1 MAGIVIGAIVG
12 SVVSEAAG
20 AVVADAVLGM
30 VIDSGIT
37 AAAADVLGASLA
49 TASFIGGATGL
60 VAGGVANLAVHS
72 LLGTNSPSSAQ
83 SALSSAQAQG
93 ILINSQS
100 NVDPIPVIYG
110 RRRVGGTRVFIEVSG
125 QIGGYGNEYLHLVL
139 VLAEGPV
146 TSIDNVYLDEVL
158 STDAKFAGL
167 LTITKHLG
175 TLGEG
180 ADAALTADVP
190 KWTSDC
196 KLSNCAYLYVKLKY
210 DRNAFS
216 GLPTITADVRG
227 RTLYDP
233 RIASGEVPVEQT
245 RYSNNP
251 ALVLRD
257 YLSNSLYGRGI
268 ASSAIDD
275 ASIAAAANAC
285 DVRITAPSFS
295 DIFTVSTATNTSRL
309 ALTFAQPIPID
320 TGDGVKV
327 SSTATLPSP
336 LLAGTTYYAIKA
348 TDTSY
353 QLATSVVNAFTGTAI
368 DLTNMTSTGSGQHT
382 LAQVNYAAYA
392 CDGTI
397 DTNQTAYDNV
407 RALLTACRGMLVFS
421 GGKYRLVLDVATTAT
436 IASSFGFTESN
447 ITGSWVISQAGK
459 RAKYNRVTAGFYNP
473 AKKWQPDLA
482 MLESTALR
490 ATDNGLILEAK
501 IDLPFTANT
510 YRAQNI
516 GQLTLNQSRYG
527 LVVKF
532 SAFQEGL
539 RCEVGDVVPITHST
553 PGWNAKLF
561 RIMQIEIKDN
571 DEVYVVAREY
581 SASVYTQAVLS
592 PAAVIAQSNLPD
604 PFSVPAV
611 AGLTLTSGT
620 SELLR
625 LADGSVISR
634 IRVGWTAPTEVYSQ
648 KGQVEVQTQA
658 TTDLGWSPVDI
669 VAAELGTAW
678 ISPVQDSASYNV
690 RIRAINSIGVRG
702 AWSQGAVQ
710 VVGKTAPPSD
720 VPWLR
725 LDGKRLTWGPVTD
738 IDLAGYRVRWQP
750 GGSRSWSDALE
761 LHTGLLAVSPWD
773 LVTIP
778 YGAGQILIKAVDTTG
793 NESLNVT
800 AIACNLGDAPVENVF
815 ANYPLNSTPVLAID
829 TSRMWG
835 NDAAQ
840 LWTNSTAVFLLPQYQ
855 AIFWMGSVT
864 FTDSGNLTIA
874 ASVSGYA
881 WKLTWKKNSDV
892 AYVPF
897 PGRAWAD
904 AGTTYQFRI
913 DVDQSNQQGQIGTV
927 VAQID
932 VPDKTI
938 RLPDVVIASGGS
950 RLSIGTGWRNVVI
963 VSLTL
968 HSDGGSAITARV
980 VDKSTSGPLIQCFNA
995 SGAATA
1001 GTVDAYV
1008 QGY

>member
-12 SVVSEAAG
+12 SVVSEAVG

-30 VIDSGIT
+30 VIESGIT

-60 VAGGVANLAVHS
+60 VAGGVANLAVQS
-72 LLGTNSPSSAQ
+72 LIGSNSPSSAQ

-125 QIGGYGNEYLHLVL
+125 SSNEYLHLVL
-139 VLAEGPV
+139 VLSEGPV
-146 TSIDNVYLDEVL
+146 TAIDNVYLDDVL
-158 STDAKFAGL
+158 STDAKFSGL
-167 LTITKHLG
+167 LTVTKHLG
-175 TLGEG
+175 TPGEA

-190 KWTSDC
+190 KWTSAC

-233 RIASGEVPVEQT
+233 RDGQT

-257 YLSNSLYGRGI
+257 YLSNAIYGRGI

-275 ASIAAAANAC
+275 TSIAAAANAC
-285 DVRITAPSFS
+285 DIRITAPSFS
-295 DIFTVSTATNTSRL
+295 DIFTVSTTTE

-327 SSTATLPSP
+327 SSTATVPSP
-336 LLAGTTYYAIKA
+336 LVAGTTYYAIKV

-353 QLATSVVNAFTGTAI
+353 QLATTMANAFAGTAI
-368 DLTNMTSTGSGQHT
+368 DLTSAGSGQHT

-421 GGKYRLVLDVATTAT
+421 GGKYRLVLDVATTA
-436 IASSFGFTESN
+436 SSFGFTESN

-482 MLESTALR
+482 MVESTALR

-501 IDLPFTANT
+501 IDLPFTANS

-553 PGWNAKLF
+553 PGWSAKLF

-611 AGLTLTSGT
+611 SGLTLASGT
-620 SELLR
+620 TELLR
-625 LADGSVISR
+625 LSDGSVISR
-634 IRVGWTAPTEVYSQ
+634 IRVGWTAPTEVYAQ

-669 VAAELGTAW
+669 VAAELGVAW
-678 ISPVQDSASYNV
+678 VSPVQDGASYNV

-702 AWSQGAVQ
+702 AWSQGTVQ

-725 LDGKRLTWGPVTD
+725 LDGERLTWGPVTD

-761 LHTGLLAVSPWD
+761 LHTGLLSVSPWD

-815 ANYPLNSTPVLAID
+815 ASYTLNTTPVVAPD
-829 TSRMWG
+829 SSRMWS
-835 NDAAQ
+835 NDSAQ
-840 LWTNSTAVFLLPQYQ
+840 LWTNTTAVFLVPQYQ
-855 AIFWMGSVT
+855 AIFWTGSVT
-864 FTDSGNLTIA
+864 FTESGSLTIA
-874 ASVSGYA
+874 ATVSGYA
-881 WKLTWKKNSDV
+881 WKITWKKSSDV

-913 DVDQSNQQGQIGTV
+913 DVDQSNLQGLIGSV

-938 RLPDVVIASGGS
+938 RLPDVQIATSGS

-968 HSDGGSAITARV
+968 HSDGGSATTARV

>member
-12 SVVSEAAG
+12 SVMSEAVG

-30 VIDSGIT
+30 VIESGIT

-60 VAGGVANLAVHS
+60 VAGGVANLAVQS
-72 LLGTNSPSSAQ
+72 LIGSNSPSSAQ

-125 QIGGYGNEYLHLVL
+125 SSNEYLHLVL
-139 VLAEGPV
+139 VLSEGAV
-146 TSIDNVYLDEVL
+146 TAIDNVYLDDVL
-158 STDAKFAGL
+158 STDAKFTGL
-167 LTITKHLG
+167 LTVTKHLG
-175 TLGEG
+175 TPGEA

-227 RTLYDP
+227 RSLYDP
-233 RIASGEVPVEQT
+233 RDGQT

-257 YLSNSLYGRGI
+257 YLSNAIYGRGI

-275 ASIAAAANAC
+275 TSISAAANAC

-295 DIFTVSTATNTSRL
+295 DIFTVSTATE
-309 ALTFAQPIPID
+309 ALTFSQPIPID

-327 SSTATLPSP
+327 SSTAALPSP
-336 LLAGTTYYAIKA
+336 LVAGTTYYAIKA

-353 QLATSVVNAFTGTAI
+353 QLATTLANAFAGAAI
-368 DLTNMTSTGSGQHT
+368 DLTSAGAGQHT
-382 LAQVNYAAYA
+382 LAQLNYAAYA

-421 GGKYRLVLDVATTAT
+421 GGKYRLVLDVATTA
-436 IASSFGFTESN
+436 SGFGFTESN

-482 MLESTALR
+482 MVESTALR

-501 IDLPFTANT
+501 IDLPFTANS

-553 PGWNAKLF
+553 PGWSAKLF

-611 AGLTLTSGT
+611 SGLTLTSGT

-634 IRVGWTAPTEVYSQ
+634 IRVGWTAPTEVYAQ

-669 VAAELGTAW
+669 VAAELGVAW
-678 ISPVQDSASYNV
+678 VSPVQDGASYNV

-702 AWSQGAVQ
+702 AWSQGTVQ

-725 LDGKRLTWGPVTD
+725 LDGERLTWGPVTD

-815 ANYPLNSTPVLAID
+815 ASYTLNTTPVVAPD
-829 TSRMWG
+829 SSRMWS
-835 NDAAQ
+835 NDTAQ
-840 LWTNSTAVFLLPQYQ
+840 LWTNTTAVVLVPQYQ
-855 AIFWMGSVT
+855 AIFWTGSVT
-864 FTDSGNLTIA
+864 FTESGSLTIA
-874 ASVSGYA
+874 ATVSGYA
-881 WKLTWKKNSDV
+881 WKITWKKSSDL
-892 AYVPF
+892 AYVPY

-913 DVDQSNQQGQIGTV
+913 DVDQSNLQGLIGSV

-938 RLPDVVIASGGS
+938 RLPDVLIATGGS

-968 HSDGGSAITARV
+968 HSDGGSATTARV

>member
-12 SVVSEAAG
+12 SVVSEAVG
-20 AVVADAVLGM
+20 IVVADAVLGM
-30 VIDSGIT
+30 VIESGIT
-37 AAAADVLGASLA
+37 AVAADVLGASLA

-60 VAGGVANLAVHS
+60 VAGGVANLAVQS
-72 LLGTNSPSSAQ
+72 LIGSNSPSSAQ

-125 QIGGYGNEYLHLVL
+125 SSNEYLHLVL
-139 VLAEGPV
+139 VLSEGPV
-146 TSIDNVYLDEVL
+146 TAIDNVYLDDVL
-158 STDAKFAGL
+158 STDAKFTGL
-167 LTITKHLG
+167 LTVTKHLG
-175 TLGEG
+175 TPGEA

-190 KWTSDC
+190 KWTSAC

-227 RTLYDP
+227 RTLFDP
-233 RIASGEVPVEQT
+233 RDGQT

-257 YLSNSLYGRGI
+257 YLSNTIYGRGI

-275 ASIAAAANAC
+275 TSISAAANAC

-295 DIFTVSTATNTSRL
+295 DIFTVSTTTE
-309 ALTFAQPIPID
+309 ALTFSQPIPID

-327 SSTATLPSP
+327 SSTATVPSP
-336 LLAGTTYYAIKA
+336 LVAGTTYYAIKA

-353 QLATSVVNAFTGTAI
+353 QLATTMANAVAGTAI
-368 DLTNMTSTGSGQHT
+368 DLTSAGSGQHT

-421 GGKYRLVLDVATTAT
+421 GGKYRLVLDVATTA
-436 IASSFGFTESN
+436 SSFGFTESN

-482 MLESTALR
+482 MVESTALR

-501 IDLPFTANT
+501 IDLPFTANS

-539 RCEVGDVVPITHST
+539 RCEVGDVVPITHTT
-553 PGWNAKLF
+553 PGWSAKLF

-581 SASVYTQAVLS
+581 SASIYTQAVLS

-611 AGLTLTSGT
+611 LGLTLASGT

-634 IRVGWTAPTEVYSQ
+634 IRVGWTAPTEVYAQ

-669 VAAELGTAW
+669 VAAELGVAW
-678 ISPVQDSASYNV
+678 VSPVQDGASYNV

-702 AWSQGAVQ
+702 AWSQGTVQ

-725 LDGKRLTWGPVTD
+725 LDGERLTWGPVSD

-778 YGAGQILIKAVDTTG
+778 YGAGQILIKAFDTTG
-793 NESLNVT
+793 NESLNVR
-800 AIACNLGDAPVENVF
+800 ALACNLGDAPVENVF
-815 ANYPLNSTPVLAID
+815 ASYPLNTTPVVAPD
-829 TSRMWG
+829 SSRMWS
-835 NDAAQ
+835 NDSAQ
-840 LWTNSTAVFLLPQYQ
+840 LWTNTTAVFLVPQYQ
-855 AIFWMGSVT
+855 AIFWTGSVT
-864 FTDSGNLTIA
+864 FTESGSLTIA
-874 ASVSGYA
+874 ATVSGYA
-881 WKLTWKKNSDV
+881 WKITWKKSSDV

-913 DVDQSNQQGQIGTV
+913 DVDQSNLQGLIGSV

-968 HSDGGSAITARV
+968 HSDGGTATTARV

-1001 GTVDAYV
+1001 GTVDAFV

>member
-12 SVVSEAAG
+12 SVVSEAVG

-30 VIDSGIT
+30 VIESGIT

-60 VAGGVANLAVHS
+60 VAGGVANLAVQS
-72 LLGTNSPSSAQ
+72 LIGSNSPSSAQ

-125 QIGGYGNEYLHLVL
+125 SSNEYLHLVL
-139 VLAEGPV
+139 VLSEGPV
-146 TSIDNVYLDEVL
+146 TAIDNVYLDDVL
-158 STDAKFAGL
+158 STDAKFSGL
-167 LTITKHLG
+167 LTVTKHLG
-175 TLGEG
+175 TPGEA

-190 KWTSDC
+190 KWTSAC

-233 RIASGEVPVEQT
+233 RDGQT

-257 YLSNSLYGRGI
+257 YLSNAIYGRGI

-275 ASIAAAANAC
+275 TSIAAAANAC
-285 DVRITAPSFS
+285 DIRITAPSFS
-295 DIFTVSTATNTSRL
+295 DIFTVSTTTE

-327 SSTATLPSP
+327 SSTATVPSP
-336 LLAGTTYYAIKA
+336 LVAGTTYYAIKV

-353 QLATSVVNAFTGTAI
+353 QLATTMANAFAGTAI
-368 DLTNMTSTGSGQHT
+368 DLTSAGSGQHT

-421 GGKYRLVLDVATTAT
+421 GGKYRLVLDVATTA
-436 IASSFGFTESN
+436 SSFGFTESN

-482 MLESTALR
+482 MVESTALR

-501 IDLPFTANT
+501 IDLPFTANS

-553 PGWNAKLF
+553 PGWSAKLF

-604 PFSVPAV
+604 PFSVPAMS
-611 AGLTLTSGT
+611 GLTLASGT

-634 IRVGWTAPTEVYSQ
+634 ICVGWTAPTEVYAQ
-648 KGQVEVQTQA
+648 KGQVEIQTQA

-669 VAAELGTAW
+669 VAAELGVAW
-678 ISPVQDSASYNV
+678 VSPVQDGASYNV

-702 AWSQGAVQ
+702 AWSQGTVQ

-725 LDGKRLTWGPVTD
+725 LDGERLTWGPVTD

-761 LHTGLLAVSPWD
+761 LHTGLLSVSPWD

-815 ANYPLNSTPVLAID
+815 ASYTLNTTPVVAPD
-829 TSRMWG
+829 SSRMWS
-835 NDAAQ
+835 NDSAQ
-840 LWTNSTAVFLLPQYQ
+840 LWTNTTAVFLVPQYQ
-855 AIFWMGSVT
+855 AIFWTGSVT
-864 FTDSGNLTIA
+864 FTESGSLTIA
-874 ASVSGYA
+874 ATVSGYA
-881 WKLTWKKNSDV
+881 WKITWKKSSDV

-913 DVDQSNQQGQIGTV
+913 DVDQSNLQGLIGSV

-938 RLPDVVIASGGS
+938 RLPDVQIATGGS

-968 HSDGGSAITARV
+968 HSDGGSATTARV

>member
-12 SVVSEAAG
+12 SVVSEAVG

-30 VIDSGIT
+30 VIESGIT

-60 VAGGVANLAVHS
+60 VAGGVANLAVQS
-72 LLGTNSPSSAQ
+72 LIGSNSPSSAQ

-125 QIGGYGNEYLHLVL
+125 SSNEYLHLVL
-139 VLAEGPV
+139 VLSEGPV
-146 TSIDNVYLDEVL
+146 TAIDNVYLDDVL
-158 STDAKFAGL
+158 STDAKFTGL
-167 LTITKHLG
+167 LTVTKHLG
-175 TLGEG
+175 TPGEV

-190 KWTSDC
+190 KWTSAC

-227 RTLYDP
+227 RTLFDP
-233 RIASGEVPVEQT
+233 RDGQT

-257 YLSNSLYGRGI
+257 YLINTIYGRGI

-275 ASIAAAANAC
+275 TSIAAAANAC
-285 DVRITAPSFS
+285 DLRITAPSFS
-295 DIFTVSTATNTSRL
+295 DIFTVSTATE
-309 ALTFAQPIPID
+309 ALTFSQPISID

-327 SSTATLPSP
+327 SSTATVPSP
-336 LLAGTTYYAIKA
+336 LVAGTTYYAIKV

-353 QLATSVVNAFTGTAI
+353 QLATTLANAYAGVTI
-368 DLTNMTSTGSGQHT
+368 DLTSVGSGQHT

-421 GGKYRLVLDVATTAT
+421 GGKYRLVLDVATTA
-436 IASSFGFTESN
+436 SSFGFTESN

-482 MLESTALR
+482 MVESTALR

-501 IDLPFTANT
+501 IDLPFTANS

-553 PGWNAKLF
+553 PGWSAKLF
-561 RIMQIEIKDN
+561 RIVQIEIKDN

-604 PFSVPAV
+604 PFNVPAV
-611 AGLTLTSGT
+611 LGLTLASGT

-634 IRVGWTAPTEVYSQ
+634 IRVGWTAPTEVYAQ

-669 VAAELGTAW
+669 VAAELGVAW
-678 ISPVQDSASYNV
+678 VSPVQDGASYNV

-702 AWSQGAVQ
+702 AWSQGTVQ

-725 LDGKRLTWGPVTD
+725 LDGERLTWGPVTD

-815 ANYPLNSTPVLAID
+815 ASYTLNTTPVVAPD
-829 TSRMWG
+829 SSRMWS
-835 NDAAQ
+835 NDTAQ
-840 LWTNSTAVFLLPQYQ
+840 LWTNTTAVFLVPQYQ
-855 AIFWMGSVT
+855 AIFWTGSVT
-864 FTDSGNLTIA
+864 FTESGSLTIA
-874 ASVSGYA
+874 ATVSGYA
-881 WKLTWKKNSDV
+881 WKITWKKSSDV

-904 AGTTYQFRI
+904 AGMTYQFRI
-913 DVDQSNQQGQIGTV
+913 DVDQSNLQGLIGSV

-950 RLSIGTGWRNVVI
+950 RLLIGTGWRSVVI

-968 HSDGGSAITARV
+968 HSDGGSATTARV

>member
-12 SVVSEAAG
+12 SVVSEAVG
-20 AVVADAVLGM
+20 AVVADAVLGT
-30 VIDSGIT
+30 VIESGIT

-60 VAGGVANLAVHS
+60 VAGGVANLAVQS
-72 LLGTNSPSSAQ
+72 LIGSNSPSSAQ

-125 QIGGYGNEYLHLVL
+125 SSNEYLHLVL
-139 VLAEGPV
+139 VLSEGPV
-146 TSIDNVYLDEVL
+146 TAIDNVYLDDVL
-158 STDAKFAGL
+158 STDAKFTGL
-167 LTITKHLG
+167 LTVTKHLG
-175 TLGEG
+175 TPGEA

-233 RIASGEVPVEQT
+233 RDGQT

-257 YLSNSLYGRGI
+257 YLSNTIYGRGI
-268 ASSAIDD
+268 SSSAIDD
-275 ASIAAAANAC
+275 TSIAAAANAC
-285 DVRITAPSFS
+285 DVRIAAPNFS
-295 DIFTVSTATNTSRL
+295 DIFTINTTTE

-327 SSTATLPSP
+327 SSTATVPSP
-336 LLAGTTYYAIKA
+336 LVAGTTYYAIKV
-348 TDTSY
+348 TDTGY
-353 QLATSVVNAFTGTAI
+353 QLATTLANAFAGTAI
-368 DLTNMTSTGSGQHT
+368 DLTSVGSGQHT

-421 GGKYRLVLDVATTAT
+421 GGKYRLVLDVATTA
-436 IASSFGFTESN
+436 SGFGFTESN

-482 MLESTALR
+482 MVESTALR

-501 IDLPFTANT
+501 IDLPFTANS

-553 PGWNAKLF
+553 PGWSAKLF

-611 AGLTLTSGT
+611 SGLTLTSGT

-634 IRVGWTAPTEVYSQ
+634 IRVGWTAPTEVYAQ
-648 KGQVEVQTQA
+648 KGQVEVQSKA

-669 VAAELGTAW
+669 VAAELGVAW
-678 ISPVQDSASYNV
+678 VSPVQDSQSYNV

-702 AWSQGAVQ
+702 AWSQGTVQ

-725 LDGKRLTWGPVTD
+725 LDGERLTWGPVTD

-815 ANYPLNSTPVLAID
+815 ASYTLNTTPVVAPD
-829 TSRMWG
+829 SSRMWS
-835 NDAAQ
+835 NDTAQ
-840 LWTNSTAVFLLPQYQ
+840 LWTNTTAVFLVPQYQ
-855 AIFWMGSVT
+855 AIFWTGSVT
-864 FTDSGNLTIA
+864 FTESGSLTLA
-874 ASVSGYA
+874 ATVSGYA
-881 WKLTWKKNSDV
+881 WKITWKKSSDV

-913 DVDQSNQQGQIGTV
+913 DVDQSNLQGLIGSV

-938 RLPDVVIASGGS
+938 RLPDVVIAAGGT
-950 RLSIGTGWRNVVI
+950 RLAIGSGWRNVVI

-968 HSDGGSAITARV
+968 HSDGGSATTARV

>member
-12 SVVSEAAG
+12 SVVSEAVG
-20 AVVADAVLGM
+20 IVVADAVLGM
-30 VIDSGIT
+30 VIESGIT
-37 AAAADVLGASLA
+37 AVAADVLGASLA

-60 VAGGVANLAVHS
+60 VAGGVANLAVQS
-72 LLGTNSPSSAQ
+72 LIGSNSPSSAQ

-125 QIGGYGNEYLHLVL
+125 SSNEYLHLVL
-139 VLAEGPV
+139 VLSEGPV
-146 TSIDNVYLDEVL
+146 TAIDNVYLDDVL
-158 STDAKFAGL
+158 STDAKFTGL
-167 LTITKHLG
+167 LTVTKHLG
-175 TLGEG
+175 TPGEA

-190 KWTSDC
+190 KWTSAC

-233 RIASGEVPVEQT
+233 RDGQT

-251 ALVLRD
+251 ALVMRD
-257 YLSNSLYGRGI
+257 YLSNTIYGRGI

-275 ASIAAAANAC
+275 TSIAAAANAC
-285 DVRITAPSFS
+285 DIRITAPSFS
-295 DIFTVSTATNTSRL
+295 DIFTVSTTTE

-327 SSTATLPSP
+327 SSTATVPSP
-336 LLAGTTYYAIKA
+336 LVAGTTYYAIKV

-353 QLATSVVNAFTGTAI
+353 QLATTMANAVAGTAI
-368 DLTNMTSTGSGQHT
+368 DLTSAGSGQHT

-421 GGKYRLVLDVATTAT
+421 GGKYRLVLDVATTA
-436 IASSFGFTESN
+436 SSFGFTESN

-482 MLESTALR
+482 MVESTALR

-501 IDLPFTANT
+501 IDLPFTANS

-539 RCEVGDVVPITHST
+539 RCEVGDVVPITHTT
-553 PGWNAKLF
+553 PGWSAKLF

-592 PAAVIAQSNLPD
+592 PAVVIAQSNLPD

-611 AGLTLTSGT
+611 SGLTLASGT
-620 SELLR
+620 TELLR
-625 LADGSVISR
+625 LSDGSVISR
-634 IRVGWTAPTEVYSQ
+634 IRVGWTAPTEVYAQ

-669 VAAELGTAW
+669 VAAELGVAW
-678 ISPVQDSASYNV
+678 VSPVQDGASYNV

-702 AWSQGAVQ
+702 AWSQGTVQ

-725 LDGKRLTWGPVTD
+725 LDGERLTWGPVSD

-815 ANYPLNSTPVLAID
+815 ASYTLNTTPVVAPD
-829 TSRMWG
+829 SSRMWS
-835 NDAAQ
+835 NDSAQ
-840 LWTNSTAVFLLPQYQ
+840 LWTNTTTVFLVPQYQ
-855 AIFWMGSVT
+855 AIYWTGSVT
-864 FTDSGNLTIA
+864 FTESGSLTIA
-874 ASVSGYA
+874 ATVSGYA
-881 WKLTWKKNSDV
+881 WKITWKKSSDV

-913 DVDQSNQQGQIGTV
+913 DVDQSNLQGLIGSV

-938 RLPDVVIASGGS
+938 RLPDVVITSGGS

-968 HSDGGSAITARV
+968 HSDGGSATTARV

>member
-12 SVVSEAAG
+12 SVVSEAVG

-30 VIDSGIT
+30 VIESGIT

-60 VAGGVANLAVHS
+60 VAGGVANLAVQS
-72 LLGTNSPSSAQ
+72 LIGSNSPSSAQ

-125 QIGGYGNEYLHLVL
+125 SSNEYLHLVL
-139 VLAEGPV
+139 VLSEGPV
-146 TSIDNVYLDEVL
+146 TAIDNVYLDDVL
-158 STDAKFAGL
+158 STDAKFTGL
-167 LTITKHLG
+167 LTVTKHLG
-175 TLGEG
+175 TPGEA

-190 KWTSDC
+190 KWTSAC

-233 RIASGEVPVEQT
+233 RDGQT

-251 ALVLRD
+251 ALVIRD
-257 YLSNSLYGRGI
+257 YLSNAIYGRGI

-275 ASIAAAANAC
+275 TSIAAAANAC
-285 DVRITAPSFS
+285 DIRITAPIFS
-295 DIFTVSTATNTSRL
+295 DIFTVSTTTE

-327 SSTATLPSP
+327 SSTATVPSP
-336 LLAGTTYYAIKA
+336 LVAGTTYYAIKV

-353 QLATSVVNAFTGTAI
+353 QLATTMANAFAGTAI
-368 DLTNMTSTGSGQHT
+368 DLTSAGSGQHT

-421 GGKYRLVLDVATTAT
+421 GGKYRLVLDVATTA
-436 IASSFGFTESN
+436 SSFGFTESN

-482 MLESTALR
+482 MVESTALR

-501 IDLPFTANT
+501 IDLPFTANS

-553 PGWNAKLF
+553 PGWSAKLF

-611 AGLTLTSGT
+611 SGLTLASGT

-634 IRVGWTAPTEVYSQ
+634 IRVGWTAPTEVYAQ

-669 VAAELGTAW
+669 VAAELGVAW
-678 ISPVQDSASYNV
+678 VSPVQDGASYNV

-702 AWSQGAVQ
+702 AWSQGTVQ

-725 LDGKRLTWGPVTD
+725 LDGERLTWGPVSD

-815 ANYPLNSTPVLAID
+815 ASYTLNTTPVVAPD
-829 TSRMWG
+829 SSRMWS
-835 NDAAQ
+835 NDTAQ
-840 LWTNSTAVFLLPQYQ
+840 LWTNTTAVFLVPQYQ
-855 AIFWMGSVT
+855 AIFWTGSVT
-864 FTDSGNLTIA
+864 FTESGSLTIA
-874 ASVSGYA
+874 ATVSGYA
-881 WKLTWKKNSDV
+881 WKITWKKSSDV

-913 DVDQSNQQGQIGTV
+913 DVDQSNLQGLIGSV

-950 RLSIGTGWRNVVI
+950 RLSIGTGWRSVVI

-968 HSDGGSAITARV
+968 HSDGGSATTARV

>member
-12 SVVSEAAG
+12 SVVSEAVG

-30 VIDSGIT
+30 VIESGIT

-60 VAGGVANLAVHS
+60 VAGGVANLAVQS
-72 LLGTNSPSSAQ
+72 LIGSNSPSSAQ

-125 QIGGYGNEYLHLVL
+125 SSNEYLHLVL
-139 VLAEGPV
+139 VLSEGPV
-146 TSIDNVYLDEVL
+146 TAIDNVYLDDVL
-158 STDAKFAGL
+158 STDAKFSGL
-167 LTITKHLG
+167 LTVTKHLG
-175 TLGEG
+175 TPGEA

-190 KWTSDC
+190 KWTSAC

-233 RIASGEVPVEQT
+233 RDGQT

-257 YLSNSLYGRGI
+257 YLSNAIYGRGI

-275 ASIAAAANAC
+275 TSIAAAANAC
-285 DVRITAPSFS
+285 DIRITAPSFS
-295 DIFTVSTATNTSRL
+295 DIFTVSTTTE

-327 SSTATLPSP
+327 SSTATVPSP
-336 LLAGTTYYAIKA
+336 LVAGTTYYAIKV

-353 QLATSVVNAFTGTAI
+353 QLATTMANAFAGTAI
-368 DLTNMTSTGSGQHT
+368 DLTSAGSGQHT

-421 GGKYRLVLDVATTAT
+421 GGKYRLVLDVATTA
-436 IASSFGFTESN
+436 SSFGFTESN

-482 MLESTALR
+482 MVESTALR

-501 IDLPFTANT
+501 IDLPFTANS

-553 PGWNAKLF
+553 PGWSAKLF

-604 PFSVPAV
+604 PFSVPAMS
-611 AGLTLTSGT
+611 GLTLASGT

-634 IRVGWTAPTEVYSQ
+634 ICVGWTAPTEVYAQ
-648 KGQVEVQTQA
+648 KGQVEIQTQA

-669 VAAELGTAW
+669 VAAELGVAW
-678 ISPVQDSASYNV
+678 VSPVQDGASYNV

-702 AWSQGAVQ
+702 AWSQGTVQ

-725 LDGKRLTWGPVTD
+725 LDGERLTWGPVTD

-815 ANYPLNSTPVLAID
+815 ASYTLNTTPVVAPD
-829 TSRMWG
+829 SSRMWS
-835 NDAAQ
+835 NDSAQ
-840 LWTNSTAVFLLPQYQ
+840 LWTNTTAVFLVPQYQ
-855 AIFWMGSVT
+855 AIFWTGSVT
-864 FTDSGNLTIA
+864 FTESGSLTIA
-874 ASVSGYA
+874 ATVSGYA
-881 WKLTWKKNSDV
+881 WKITWKKSSDV

-913 DVDQSNQQGQIGTV
+913 DVDQSNLQGLIGSV

-938 RLPDVVIASGGS
+938 RLPDVQIATSGS

-968 HSDGGSAITARV
+968 HSDGGSATTARV

>member
-12 SVVSEAAG
+12 SVVSEAVG

-30 VIDSGIT
+30 VIESGIT

-60 VAGGVANLAVHS
+60 VAGGVANLAVQS
-72 LLGTNSPSSAQ
+72 LIGSNSPSSAQ

-125 QIGGYGNEYLHLVL
+125 SSNEYLHLVL
-139 VLAEGPV
+139 VLSEGPV
-146 TSIDNVYLDEVL
+146 NAIDNVYLDDVL
-158 STDAKFAGL
+158 STDAKFTGL
-167 LTITKHLG
+167 LTVTKHLG
-175 TLGEG
+175 TPGEA

-190 KWTSDC
+190 KWTSAC

-233 RIASGEVPVEQT
+233 RDGQT

-257 YLSNSLYGRGI
+257 YLSNTLYGRGI

-275 ASIAAAANAC
+275 TSITAAANAC
-285 DVRITAPSFS
+285 DIRITAPSFS
-295 DIFTVSTATNTSRL
+295 DIFTVSTSTE
-309 ALTFAQPIPID
+309 ALTFSQPIPID

-327 SSTATLPSP
+327 SSTATVPSP
-336 LLAGTTYYAIKA
+336 LVAGTTYYAIKA

-353 QLATSVVNAFTGTAI
+353 QLATTLANAYAGVAI
-368 DLTNMTSTGSGQHT
+368 DLTSAGSGQHT
-382 LAQVNYAAYA
+382 LVQVNFAAYA

-421 GGKYRLVLDVATTAT
+421 GGKYRLVLDVATTA
-436 IASSFGFTESN
+436 SSFGFTESN

-482 MLESTALR
+482 MIESTALR

-501 IDLPFTANT
+501 IDLPFTANS

-553 PGWNAKLF
+553 PGWSAKLF

-611 AGLTLTSGT
+611 SGLTLASGT
-620 SELLR
+620 TELLR
-625 LADGSVISR
+625 LSDGSVISR
-634 IRVGWTAPTEVYSQ
+634 IRVGWTAPTEVYAQ

-669 VAAELGTAW
+669 VAAELGVAW
-678 ISPVQDSASYNV
+678 VSPVQDGASYNV

-702 AWSQGAVQ
+702 AWNQGTVQ

-725 LDGKRLTWGPVTD
+725 LDGERLTWGPVSD

-815 ANYPLNSTPVLAID
+815 ASYTLNTTPVVAPD
-829 TSRMWG
+829 SSRMWS
-835 NDAAQ
+835 NDTAQ
-840 LWTNSTAVFLLPQYQ
+840 LWTNTTAVFLVPQYQ
-855 AIFWMGSVT
+855 AISWTGSVT
-864 FTDSGNLTIA
+864 FSESGSLTIA
-874 ASVSGYA
+874 ATVSGYA
-881 WKLTWKKNSDV
+881 WKITWKKSSDV

-897 PGRAWAD
+897 PGRGWAD

-913 DVDQSNQQGQIGTV
+913 DVDQSNLQGLIGSV

-938 RLPDVVIASGGS
+938 RLPDVVITSGGS
-950 RLSIGTGWRNVVI
+950 RLSIGTGWRSVVI

-968 HSDGGSAITARV
+968 HSDGGSATTARV

>member
-1 MAGIVIGAIVG
+1 MAGIIIGAIVG
-12 SVVSEAAG
+12 SAVSEVVGVA
-20 AVVADAVLGM
+20 VADAVLGT
-30 VIDSGIT
+30 VIESGIT
-37 AAAADVLGASLA
+37 AAAADVLGASIA
-49 TASFIGGATGL
+49 TANFIGGATGL
-60 VAGGVANLAVHS
+60 VAGGVANLAVQS
-72 LLGTNSPSSAQ
+72 LVGSNSPSRAQ
-83 SALSSAQAQG
+83 SAVSSAQAQG

-100 NVDPIPVIYG
+100 NVDPIPVLYG

-125 QIGGYGNEYLHLVL
+125 ASNEYLHVVIVL
-139 VLAEGPV
+139 SEGPV
-146 TSIDNVYLDEVL
+146 TAIENVYLDDVL
-158 STDAKFAGL
+158 STNAKFAGL
-167 LTITKHLG
+167 VTINKHLG
-175 TLGEG
+175 TPGEV
-180 ADAALTADVP
+180 ADAALSSEVP

-196 KLSNCAYLYVKLKY
+196 KLANCAYLYVKLKY

-233 RIASGEVPVEQT
+233 RDGQT

-251 ALVLRD
+251 ALVIRD
-257 YLSNSLYGRGI
+257 YLTNSLYGRGI
-268 ASSAIDD
+268 AASAIDD
-275 ASIAAAANAC
+275 TSISAAANAC
-285 DVRITAPSFS
+285 DTRITAPSFS
-295 DIFTVSTATNTSRL
+295 DIFAVDVATE
-309 ALTFAQPIPID
+309 ALSFSQPIPID
-320 TGDGVKV
+320 TGDGIRV
-327 SSTATLPSP
+327 SSTASLPAP
-336 LLAGTTYYAIKA
+336 LVAGTTYYAIKV
-348 TDTSY
+348 TDTTY
-353 QLATSVVNAFTGTAI
+353 QLATTIADAFAGVAI
-368 DLTNMTSTGSGQHT
+368 DLTSVGTGQHT
-382 LAQVNYAAYA
+382 LTQVNYAAYA
-392 CDGTI
+392 CDGTV

-421 GGKYRLVLDVATTAT
+421 GGKYRLVLDVATTA
-436 IASSFGFTESN
+436 SSFGFTEGN
-447 ITGSWVISQAGK
+447 ITGSWVISQGGK

-482 MLESTALR
+482 MVESTALR

-501 IDLPFTANT
+501 IDLPFTANS

-527 LVVKF
+527 LIVKF

-581 SASVYTQAVLS
+581 SESVYTQAVLT
-592 PAAVIAQSNLPD
+592 PAAVVAQSNLPD
-604 PFSVPAV
+604 PFNVPAL
-611 AGLTLTSGT
+611 AGPTLTSGT
-620 SELLR
+620 TELLR

-634 IRVGWTAPTEVYSQ
+634 IRVAWTAPTEVYAQ
-648 KGQVEVQTQA
+648 RGQVEVQSKA

-669 VAAELGTAW
+669 VAAELGVAW
-678 ISPVQDSASYNV
+678 VSPVQDGFSYNV

-702 AWSQGAVQ
+702 PWSQGTVQ

-725 LDGKRLTWGPVTD
+725 LDGERLTWGPVSD

-761 LHTGLLAVSPWD
+761 LHTGLLSVSPWD

-778 YGAGQILIKAVDTTG
+778 YGVGQIMIKAVDTTG
-793 NESLNVT
+793 NESLNVA
-800 AIACNLGDAPVENVF
+800 AIACNLGDAPIENVF
-815 ANYPLNSTPVLAID
+815 ASYTLNNTPVVAPD
-829 TSRMWG
+829 SSRMWS

-840 LWTNSTAVFLLPQYQ
+840 LWTNSSAVFLVPQYQ
-855 AIFWMGSVT
+855 AISWSGSVT
-864 FTDSGNLTIA
+864 FTESGNLTIA

-881 WKLTWKKNSDV
+881 WKILWKKYADV

-913 DVDQSNQQGQIGTV
+913 DVDQSNQQGLIGSV

-938 RLPDVVIASGGS
+938 RLPDVLIASGGT
-950 RLSIGTGWRNVVI
+950 RLSIGTGWRSVVI

-968 HSDGGSAITARV
+968 HSDGGSATTARV

-995 SGAATA
+995 SGVATA

>member
-12 SVVSEAAG
+12 SVVSEAVG
-20 AVVADAVLGM
+20 IVVADAVLGM
-30 VIDSGIT
+30 VIESGIT
-37 AAAADVLGASLA
+37 AVAADVLGASLA

-60 VAGGVANLAVHS
+60 VAGGVANLAVQS
-72 LLGTNSPSSAQ
+72 LIGSNSPSSAQ

-125 QIGGYGNEYLHLVL
+125 SSNEYLHLVL
-139 VLAEGPV
+139 VLSEGPV
-146 TSIDNVYLDEVL
+146 TAIDNVYLDDVL
-158 STDAKFAGL
+158 STDAKFTGL
-167 LTITKHLG
+167 LTVTKHLG
-175 TLGEG
+175 TPGEA

-190 KWTSDC
+190 KWTSAC

-210 DRNAFS
+210 DCNAFS

-233 RIASGEVPVEQT
+233 RDGQT

-251 ALVLRD
+251 ALVIRD
-257 YLSNSLYGRGI
+257 YLSNAIYGRGI

-275 ASIAAAANAC
+275 TSIAAAANAC
-285 DVRITAPSFS
+285 DIRITAPSFS
-295 DIFTVSTATNTSRL
+295 DIFTVSTTTE

-327 SSTATLPSP
+327 SSTATVPSP
-336 LLAGTTYYAIKA
+336 LVAGTTYYAIKA

-353 QLATSVVNAFTGTAI
+353 QLATTLANAYAGVAI
-368 DLTNMTSTGSGQHT
+368 DLTSAGSGQHT

-421 GGKYRLVLDVATTAT
+421 GGKYRLVLDVATTA
-436 IASSFGFTESN
+436 SSFGFTESN

-482 MLESTALR
+482 MVESTALR

-501 IDLPFTANT
+501 IDLPFTANS

-539 RCEVGDVVPITHST
+539 RCEVGDVVPITHTT
-553 PGWNAKLF
+553 PGWSAKLF

-611 AGLTLTSGT
+611 SGLTLASGT
-620 SELLR
+620 TELLR
-625 LADGSVISR
+625 LSDGSVISR
-634 IRVGWTAPTEVYSQ
+634 IRVGWTAPTEVYAQ

-669 VAAELGTAW
+669 VAAELGVAW
-678 ISPVQDSASYNV
+678 VSPVQDGANYNV

-702 AWSQGAVQ
+702 AWSQGTVQ

-725 LDGKRLTWGPVTD
+725 LDGERLTWGPVSD

-815 ANYPLNSTPVLAID
+815 ASYTLNTTPVVAPD
-829 TSRMWG
+829 SSRMWS
-835 NDAAQ
+835 NDTAQ
-840 LWTNSTAVFLLPQYQ
+840 LWTNTTAVFLVPQYQ
-855 AIFWMGSVT
+855 AIFWTGSVT
-864 FTDSGNLTIA
+864 FTESGSLTIA
-874 ASVSGYA
+874 ATVSGYA
-881 WKLTWKKNSDV
+881 WKITWKKSSDV

-913 DVDQSNQQGQIGTV
+913 DVDQSNLQGLIGSV

-938 RLPDVVIASGGS
+938 RLPDVVITSGGS

-968 HSDGGSAITARV
+968 HSDGGSATTARV
-980 VDKSTSGPLIQCFNA
+980 VDKSITGPLIQCFNA

-1001 GTVDAYV
+1001 GTVDAFV

>member
-12 SVVSEAAG
+12 SVVSEAVG

-30 VIDSGIT
+30 VIESGIT

-60 VAGGVANLAVHS
+60 VAGGVANLAVQS
-72 LLGTNSPSSAQ
+72 LIGSNSPSSAQ

-125 QIGGYGNEYLHLVL
+125 SSNEYLHLVL
-139 VLAEGPV
+139 VLSEGPV
-146 TSIDNVYLDEVL
+146 TAIDNVYLDDVL
-158 STDAKFAGL
+158 STDAKFTGL
-167 LTITKHLG
+167 LNVTKHLG
-175 TLGEG
+175 TPGEA

-233 RIASGEVPVEQT
+233 RDGQT

-251 ALVLRD
+251 ALVIRD
-257 YLSNSLYGRGI
+257 YLSNTIYGRGI
-268 ASSAIDD
+268 ATSAIDD
-275 ASIAAAANAC
+275 TSISAAANAC

-295 DIFTVSTATNTSRL
+295 DIFTVSTTTE
-309 ALTFAQPIPID
+309 ALTFSQPIPID

-327 SSTATLPSP
+327 SSTATVPSP
-336 LLAGTTYYAIKA
+336 LVAGTTYYAIKV

-353 QLATSVVNAFTGTAI
+353 QLATTMANAFAGTAI
-368 DLTNMTSTGSGQHT
+368 DLTSAGSGQHT

-421 GGKYRLVLDVATTAT
+421 GGKYRLVLDVATTA
-436 IASSFGFTESN
+436 SSFGFTESN

-482 MLESTALR
+482 MIESTALR

-501 IDLPFTANT
+501 IDLPFTANS

-539 RCEVGDVVPITHST
+539 RCEVGDVVPITHTT
-553 PGWNAKLF
+553 PGWSAKLF

-571 DEVYVVAREY
+571 DEVYVVAHEY

-611 AGLTLTSGT
+611 SGLTLASGT
-620 SELLR
+620 TELLR
-625 LADGSVISR
+625 LSDGSVISR
-634 IRVGWTAPTEVYSQ
+634 IRVGWTAPTEVYAQ

-669 VAAELGTAW
+669 VAAELGVAW
-678 ISPVQDSASYNV
+678 VSPVQDGASYNV

-702 AWSQGAVQ
+702 AWSQGTVQ

-725 LDGKRLTWGPVTD
+725 LDGERLTWGPVTD

-800 AIACNLGDAPVENVF
+800 TIACNLGDAPVENVF
-815 ANYPLNSTPVLAID
+815 ASYTLNTTPVVAPD
-829 TSRMWG
+829 SSRMWS
-835 NDAAQ
+835 NDTAQ
-840 LWTNSTAVFLLPQYQ
+840 LWTNTTAVFLVPQYQ
-855 AIFWMGSVT
+855 AIFWTGSVT
-864 FTDSGNLTIA
+864 FTESGSLTIA
-874 ASVSGYA
+874 ATVSGYA
-881 WKLTWKKNSDV
+881 WKITWKKSSDV

-913 DVDQSNQQGQIGTV
+913 DVDQSNLQGLIGSV

-938 RLPDVVIASGGS
+938 RLPDVQIATGGS

-968 HSDGGSAITARV
+968 HSDGGSATTARV

>member
-12 SVVSEAAG
+12 SVVSEAVG

-30 VIDSGIT
+30 VIESGIT

-60 VAGGVANLAVHS
+60 VAGGVANLAVQS
-72 LLGTNSPSSAQ
+72 LIGSNSPSSAQ

-125 QIGGYGNEYLHLVL
+125 SSNEYLHLVL
-139 VLAEGPV
+139 VLSEGAV
-146 TSIDNVYLDEVL
+146 TAIDNVYLDDVL
-158 STDAKFAGL
+158 STDAKFTGL
-167 LTITKHLG
+167 LTVTKHLG
-175 TLGEG
+175 TPGEA

-227 RTLYDP
+227 RSLYDP
-233 RIASGEVPVEQT
+233 RDGQT

-257 YLSNSLYGRGI
+257 YLSNTIYGRGI
-268 ASSAIDD
+268 ATSAIDD
-275 ASIAAAANAC
+275 TSIAAAANAC

-295 DIFTVSTATNTSRL
+295 DIFTVSTATE
-309 ALTFAQPIPID
+309 ALTFSQPIPID

-327 SSTATLPSP
+327 SSTATVPSP
-336 LLAGTTYYAIKA
+336 LVAGTTYYAIKA

-353 QLATSVVNAFTGTAI
+353 QLATTMANAYAGVAI
-368 DLTNMTSTGSGQHT
+368 DLTSAGSGQHT

-421 GGKYRLVLDVATTAT
+421 GGKYRLVLDVATTS
-436 IASSFGFTESN
+436 SSFGFTESN

-482 MLESTALR
+482 MVESTALR

-501 IDLPFTANT
+501 IDLPFTANS

-539 RCEVGDVVPITHST
+539 RCEVGDVVPITHTT
-553 PGWNAKLF
+553 PGWSAKLF

-611 AGLTLTSGT
+611 LGLTLASGT

-634 IRVGWTAPTEVYSQ
+634 IRVGWTAPTEVYAQ

-669 VAAELGTAW
+669 VAAELGVAW
-678 ISPVQDSASYNV
+678 VSPVQDGASYNV

-702 AWSQGAVQ
+702 AWSQGTVQ

-725 LDGKRLTWGPVTD
+725 LDGERLTWGPVSD

-750 GGSRSWSDALE
+750 GSSRSWSDALE

-815 ANYPLNSTPVLAID
+815 ASYTLNTTPVVAPD
-829 TSRMWG
+829 SSRMWS
-835 NDAAQ
+835 NDSAQ
-840 LWTNSTAVFLLPQYQ
+840 LWTNTTAVFLVPQYQ
-855 AIFWMGSVT
+855 AIYWTGSVT
-864 FTDSGNLTIA
+864 FTESGSLTIA
-874 ASVSGYA
+874 ATVSGYA
-881 WKLTWKKNSDV
+881 WKITWKKSSDV

-904 AGTTYQFRI
+904 AGTTYQLRI
-913 DVDQSNQQGQIGTV
+913 DVDQSNLQGLIGSV

-938 RLPDVVIASGGS
+938 RLPDVVITSGGS

-968 HSDGGSAITARV
+968 HSDGGSATTARV

>member
-12 SVVSEAAG
+12 SVVSEAVG

-30 VIDSGIT
+30 VIESGIT

-60 VAGGVANLAVHS
+60 VAGGVANLAVQS
-72 LLGTNSPSSAQ
+72 LIGSNSPSSAQ

-125 QIGGYGNEYLHLVL
+125 SSNEYLHLVL
-139 VLAEGPV
+139 VLSEGPV
-146 TSIDNVYLDEVL
+146 TAIDNVYLDDVL
-158 STDAKFAGL
+158 STDAKFTGL
-167 LTITKHLG
+167 LTVTKHLG
-175 TLGEG
+175 TPGEA

-190 KWTSDC
+190 KWTSAC

-233 RIASGEVPVEQT
+233 RDGQT

-251 ALVLRD
+251 ALVIRD
-257 YLSNSLYGRGI
+257 YLSNAIYGRGI

-275 ASIAAAANAC
+275 TSIAAAANAC
-285 DVRITAPSFS
+285 DIRITAPSFS
-295 DIFTVSTATNTSRL
+295 DIFTVSTTTE

-327 SSTATLPSP
+327 SSTATVPSP
-336 LLAGTTYYAIKA
+336 LVAGTTYYAIKV

-353 QLATSVVNAFTGTAI
+353 QLATTLANAFAGTAI
-368 DLTNMTSTGSGQHT
+368 DLTLAGSGQHT

-421 GGKYRLVLDVATTAT
+421 GGKYRLVLDVATTA
-436 IASSFGFTESN
+436 SGFGFTESN

-482 MLESTALR
+482 MIESTALR

-501 IDLPFTANT
+501 IDLPFTANS

-539 RCEVGDVVPITHST
+539 RCEVGDVVPITHTT
-553 PGWNAKLF
+553 PGWSAKLF

-611 AGLTLTSGT
+611 SGLTLTSGT

-634 IRVGWTAPTEVYSQ
+634 IRVGWTAPTEVYAQ

-669 VAAELGTAW
+669 VAAELGVAW
-678 ISPVQDSASYNV
+678 VSPVQDSASYNV

-702 AWSQGAVQ
+702 AWSQGTVQ

-720 VPWLR
+720 VQWLR
-725 LDGKRLTWGPVTD
+725 LDGERLTWGPVSD

-815 ANYPLNSTPVLAID
+815 ASYTLNTTPVVAPD
-829 TSRMWG
+829 SSRMWS
-835 NDAAQ
+835 NDTAQ
-840 LWTNSTAVFLLPQYQ
+840 LWTNTTAVFLVPQYQ
-855 AIFWMGSVT
+855 AIFWTGSVT
-864 FTDSGNLTIA
+864 FTESGSLTIA
-874 ASVSGYA
+874 ATVSGYA
-881 WKLTWKKNSDV
+881 WKITWKKSSDV

-904 AGTTYQFRI
+904 GGTTYQFRI
-913 DVDQSNQQGQIGTV
+913 DVDQSNLQGLIGSV

-932 VPDKTI
+932 VSDKTI
-938 RLPDVVIASGGS
+938 RLPDVQIATGGS
-950 RLSIGTGWRNVVI
+950 RLSIGTGWRSVVI

-968 HSDGGSAITARV
+968 HSDGGSATTARV
-980 VDKSTSGPLIQCFNA
+980 VDKSITGPLIQCFNA

>member
-12 SVVSEAAG
+12 SVVSEAVG

-30 VIDSGIT
+30 VIESGIT

-60 VAGGVANLAVHS
+60 VAGGVANLAVQS
-72 LLGTNSPSSAQ
+72 LIGSNSPSSAQ

-125 QIGGYGNEYLHLVL
+125 SSNEYLHLVL
-139 VLAEGPV
+139 VLSEGPV
-146 TSIDNVYLDEVL
+146 TAIDNVYLDDVL
-158 STDAKFAGL
+158 STDAKFTGL
-167 LTITKHLG
+167 LTVTKHLG
-175 TLGEG
+175 TPGEA

-190 KWTSDC
+190 KWTSAC

-216 GLPTITADVRG
+216 GLPIITADVRG

-233 RIASGEVPVEQT
+233 RDGQT

-257 YLSNSLYGRGI
+257 YLSNTIYGRGI
-268 ASSAIDD
+268 SSSAIDD
-275 ASIAAAANAC
+275 TSIAAAANAC
-285 DVRITAPSFS
+285 DVRITAPIFS
-295 DIFTVSTATNTSRL
+295 DIFTVSTTTE

-327 SSTATLPSP
+327 SSTATVPSP
-336 LLAGTTYYAIKA
+336 LVAGTTYYAIKV

-353 QLATSVVNAFTGTAI
+353 QLATTMANAFAGTAI
-368 DLTNMTSTGSGQHT
+368 DLTSAGSGQHT

-421 GGKYRLVLDVATTAT
+421 GGKYRLVLDVATTA
-436 IASSFGFTESN
+436 SSFGFTESN

-482 MLESTALR
+482 MVESTALR

-501 IDLPFTANT
+501 IDLPFTANS

-553 PGWNAKLF
+553 PGWSAKLF

-611 AGLTLTSGT
+611 SGLTLTSGT

-634 IRVGWTAPTEVYSQ
+634 IRVGWTAPTEVYAQ
-648 KGQVEVQTQA
+648 KGQVEVQSKA

-669 VAAELGTAW
+669 VAAELGVAW
-678 ISPVQDSASYNV
+678 VSPVQDSASYNV

-702 AWSQGAVQ
+702 AWSQGTVQ

-725 LDGKRLTWGPVTD
+725 LDGERLTWGPVTD

-815 ANYPLNSTPVLAID
+815 ASYTLNTTPVVAPD
-829 TSRMWG
+829 SSRMWS
-835 NDAAQ
+835 NDTAQ
-840 LWTNSTAVFLLPQYQ
+840 LWTNTTAVFLVPQYL
-855 AIFWMGSVT
+855 AIFWTGSVT
-864 FTDSGNLTIA
+864 FTESGSLTIA
-874 ASVSGYA
+874 ATVSGYA
-881 WKLTWKKNSDV
+881 WKITWKKSSDV

-913 DVDQSNQQGQIGTV
+913 DVDQSNLQGLIGSV

-938 RLPDVVIASGGS
+938 RLPDVQIATSGS

-968 HSDGGSAITARV
+968 HSDGGSATTARV

>member
-12 SVVSEAAG
+12 SVVSEAVG

-30 VIDSGIT
+30 VIESGIT

-60 VAGGVANLAVHS
+60 VAGGVANLAVQS
-72 LLGTNSPSSAQ
+72 LIGSNSPSSAQ

-125 QIGGYGNEYLHLVL
+125 SSNEYLHLVL
-139 VLAEGPV
+139 VLSEGPV
-146 TSIDNVYLDEVL
+146 TAIDNVYLDDVL
-158 STDAKFAGL
+158 STDAKFTGL
-167 LTITKHLG
+167 LTVTKHLG
-175 TLGEG
+175 TPGEA

-190 KWTSDC
+190 KWTSAC

-227 RTLYDP
+227 RTLFDP
-233 RIASGEVPVEQT
+233 RDGQT

-257 YLSNSLYGRGI
+257 YLSNTIYGRGI

-275 ASIAAAANAC
+275 TSISAAATAC

-295 DIFTVSTATNTSRL
+295 DIFTVSTTTE

-327 SSTATLPSP
+327 SSTATVPSP
-336 LLAGTTYYAIKA
+336 LVAGTTYYAIKV

-353 QLATSVVNAFTGTAI
+353 QLATTMANAFAGTAI
-368 DLTNMTSTGSGQHT
+368 DLTSAGSGQHT

-421 GGKYRLVLDVATTAT
+421 GGKYRLVLDVATTA
-436 IASSFGFTESN
+436 SSFGFNESN

-482 MLESTALR
+482 MVESTALR

-501 IDLPFTANT
+501 IDLPFTANS

-553 PGWNAKLF
+553 PGWSAKLF

-611 AGLTLTSGT
+611 SGLTLASGT

-634 IRVGWTAPTEVYSQ
+634 IRVGWTAPTEVYAQ
-648 KGQVEVQTQA
+648 KGQVEVQSKA

-669 VAAELGTAW
+669 VAAELGVAW
-678 ISPVQDSASYNV
+678 VSPVQDSASYNV

-702 AWSQGAVQ
+702 AWSQGTVQ

-725 LDGKRLTWGPVTD
+725 LDGERLTWGPVTD

-815 ANYPLNSTPVLAID
+815 ASYTLNTTPVVAPD
-829 TSRMWG
+829 SSRMWS
-835 NDAAQ
+835 NDTAQ
-840 LWTNSTAVFLLPQYQ
+840 LWTNTTAVFLVPQYQ
-855 AIFWMGSVT
+855 AIFWSGSVT
-864 FTDSGNLTIA
+864 FTESGSLTIA
-874 ASVSGYA
+874 ATVSGYA
-881 WKLTWKKNSDV
+881 WKITWKKSSDV

-913 DVDQSNQQGQIGTV
+913 DVDQSNLQGLIGSV

-950 RLSIGTGWRNVVI
+950 RLSIGTGWRSVVI

-968 HSDGGSAITARV
+968 HSDGGSATTARV

>member
-12 SVVSEAAG
+12 SVVSEAVG

-30 VIDSGIT
+30 VIESGIT

-60 VAGGVANLAVHS
+60 VAGGVANLAVQS
-72 LLGTNSPSSAQ
+72 LIGSNSPSSAQ

-125 QIGGYGNEYLHLVL
+125 SSNEYLHLVL
-139 VLAEGPV
+139 VLSEGPV
-146 TSIDNVYLDEVL
+146 TAIDNVYLDDVL
-158 STDAKFAGL
+158 SSEAKFTGL
-167 LTITKHLG
+167 LTVTKHLG
-175 TLGEG
+175 TPGEA

-190 KWTSDC
+190 KWTSAC

-233 RIASGEVPVEQT
+233 RDGQT

-257 YLSNSLYGRGI
+257 YLINTIYGRGI

-275 ASIAAAANAC
+275 TSIAAAANAC

-295 DIFTVSTATNTSRL
+295 DIFTVSTTTE
-309 ALTFAQPIPID
+309 ALTFSQPIPID

-327 SSTATLPSP
+327 SSTATVPSP
-336 LLAGTTYYAIKA
+336 LVAGTTYYAIKA

-353 QLATSVVNAFTGTAI
+353 QLATTLANAYAGVAI
-368 DLTNMTSTGSGQHT
+368 DLTSAGSGQHT

-421 GGKYRLVLDVATTAT
+421 GGKYRLVLDVAAT
-436 IASSFGFTESN
+436 ASSFGFTESN

-482 MLESTALR
+482 MIESTALR

-501 IDLPFTANT
+501 IDLPFTANS

-553 PGWNAKLF
+553 PGWSAKLF

-581 SASVYTQAVLS
+581 SASVYTQAVLL

-611 AGLTLTSGT
+611 SGLTLASGT

-634 IRVGWTAPTEVYSQ
+634 IRVGWTAPTEVYAQ

-669 VAAELGTAW
+669 VAAELGVAW
-678 ISPVQDSASYNV
+678 VSPVQDGASYNV

-702 AWSQGAVQ
+702 AWSQGTVQ

-725 LDGKRLTWGPVTD
+725 LDGERLTWGPVSD

-815 ANYPLNSTPVLAID
+815 ASYTLNTTPVVAPD
-829 TSRMWG
+829 SSRMWS
-835 NDAAQ
+835 NDTAQ
-840 LWTNSTAVFLLPQYQ
+840 LWTNTTAVFLVPQYQ
-855 AIFWMGSVT
+855 AIFWTGSVT
-864 FTDSGNLTIA
+864 FTESGSLTIA
-874 ASVSGYA
+874 ATVSGYA
-881 WKLTWKKNSDV
+881 WKITWKKSSDV

-913 DVDQSNQQGQIGTV
+913 DVDQSNLQGLIGSV

-950 RLSIGTGWRNVVI
+950 RLSIGAGWRSVVI

-968 HSDGGSAITARV
+968 HSDGGSATTARV
-980 VDKSTSGPLIQCFNA
+980 VDKSITGPLIQCFNA

>member
-12 SVVSEAAG
+12 SVVSEAVG

-30 VIDSGIT
+30 VIESGIT

-60 VAGGVANLAVHS
+60 VAGGVANLAVQS
-72 LLGTNSPSSAQ
+72 LIGSNSPSSAQ

-125 QIGGYGNEYLHLVL
+125 SSNEYLHLVL
-139 VLAEGPV
+139 VLSEGPV
-146 TSIDNVYLDEVL
+146 TAIDNVYLDDVL
-158 STDAKFAGL
+158 SSDAKFNGL
-167 LTITKHLG
+167 VTVTKHLG
-175 TLGEG
+175 TPGEA

-190 KWTSDC
+190 KWTSAC

-227 RTLYDP
+227 RTLFDP
-233 RIASGEVPVEQT
+233 RDGQT

-257 YLSNSLYGRGI
+257 YLSNTIYGRGI

-275 ASIAAAANAC
+275 TSIAAAANAC

-295 DIFTVSTATNTSRL
+295 DIFTVSTTTE
-309 ALTFAQPIPID
+309 ALTFSQPIPID

-327 SSTATLPSP
+327 SSTTTVPSP
-336 LLAGTTYYAIKA
+336 LVAGTTYYAIKV

-353 QLATSVVNAFTGTAI
+353 QLATTVANAFAGTAI
-368 DLTNMTSTGSGQHT
+368 DLTSAGSGQHT

-421 GGKYRLVLDVATTAT
+421 GGKYRLVLDVATTA
-436 IASSFGFTESN
+436 SSFGFTESN

-482 MLESTALR
+482 MVESTALR

-501 IDLPFTANT
+501 IDLPFTANS

-516 GQLTLNQSRYG
+516 GHLTLNQSRYG

-553 PGWNAKLF
+553 PGWSAKLF

-611 AGLTLTSGT
+611 SGLTLTSGT

-634 IRVGWTAPTEVYSQ
+634 IRVGWTAPTEVYAQ
-648 KGQVEVQTQA
+648 KGQVEVQSKA

-669 VAAELGTAW
+669 VAAELGVAW
-678 ISPVQDSASYNV
+678 VSPVQDSASYNV

-702 AWSQGAVQ
+702 AWSQGTVQ

-725 LDGKRLTWGPVTD
+725 LDGERLTWGPVTD

-761 LHTGLLAVSPWD
+761 LHTGLLSVSPWD

-815 ANYPLNSTPVLAID
+815 ASYTLNTTPVVAPD
-829 TSRMWG
+829 SSRMWS
-835 NDAAQ
+835 NDTAQ
-840 LWTNSTAVFLLPQYQ
+840 LWTNTTAVFLVPQYQ
-855 AIFWMGSVT
+855 AISWTGSVT
-864 FTDSGNLTIA
+864 FTESGSLTIA
-874 ASVSGYA
+874 ATISGYA
-881 WKLTWKKNSDV
+881 WKITWKKTTDV

-913 DVDQSNQQGQIGTV
+913 DVDQSNLQGLIGSV

-938 RLPDVVIASGGS
+938 RLPDVVIASGGT
-950 RLSIGTGWRNVVI
+950 RLAIGTGWRNVVI

-968 HSDGGSAITARV
+968 HSDGGSATTARV

>member
-12 SVVSEAAG
+12 SVVSEAVG
-20 AVVADAVLGM
+20 IVVADAVLGM
-30 VIDSGIT
+30 VIESGIT
-37 AAAADVLGASLA
+37 AVAADVLGASLA

-60 VAGGVANLAVHS
+60 VAGGVANLAVQS
-72 LLGTNSPSSAQ
+72 LIGSNSPSSAQ

-125 QIGGYGNEYLHLVL
+125 SSNEYLHLVL
-139 VLAEGPV
+139 VLSEGPV
-146 TSIDNVYLDEVL
+146 TAIDNVYLDDVL
-158 STDAKFAGL
+158 STDAKFTGL
-167 LTITKHLG
+167 LTVTKHLG
-175 TLGEG
+175 TPGEA

-190 KWTSDC
+190 KWTSAC

-233 RIASGEVPVEQT
+233 RDGQT

-251 ALVLRD
+251 ALVIRD
-257 YLSNSLYGRGI
+257 YLSNAIYGRGI

-275 ASIAAAANAC
+275 TSITAAANAC
-285 DVRITAPSFS
+285 DIRITAPSFS
-295 DIFTVSTATNTSRL
+295 DIFTVSTTTE
-309 ALTFAQPIPID
+309 ALTFSQPIPID

-327 SSTATLPSP
+327 SSTATVPSP
-336 LLAGTTYYAIKA
+336 LVAGTTYYAIKV

-353 QLATSVVNAFTGTAI
+353 QLATTMANAVAGTAI
-368 DLTNMTSTGSGQHT
+368 DLTSAGSGQHT

-421 GGKYRLVLDVATTAT
+421 GGKYRLVLDVATTS
-436 IASSFGFTESN
+436 SSFGFTESN

-482 MLESTALR
+482 MVESTALR

-501 IDLPFTANT
+501 IDLPFTANS

-553 PGWNAKLF
+553 PGWSAKLF

-611 AGLTLTSGT
+611 SGLTLASGT

-634 IRVGWTAPTEVYSQ
+634 IRVGWTAPTEVYAQ

-669 VAAELGTAW
+669 VAAELGVAW
-678 ISPVQDSASYNV
+678 VSPVQDGASYNV

-702 AWSQGAVQ
+702 AWSQGTVQ

-725 LDGKRLTWGPVTD
+725 LDGERLTWGPVSD

-750 GGSRSWSDALE
+750 GSSRSWSDALE

-815 ANYPLNSTPVLAID
+815 ASYTLNTTPVVAPD
-829 TSRMWG
+829 SSRMWS
-835 NDAAQ
+835 NDTAQ
-840 LWTNSTAVFLLPQYQ
+840 LWTNTTAVFLVPQYQ
-855 AIFWMGSVT
+855 AIFWTGSVT
-864 FTDSGNLTIA
+864 FTESGSLTIA
-874 ASVSGYA
+874 ATVSGYA
-881 WKLTWKKNSDV
+881 WKITWKKSSDV

-913 DVDQSNQQGQIGTV
+913 DVDQSNLQGLIGSV

-938 RLPDVVIASGGS
+938 RLPDVVIATGGS

-968 HSDGGSAITARV
+968 HSDGGSATTARV

-1001 GTVDAYV
+1001 GTVDAFV

>member
-12 SVVSEAAG
+12 SVVSEAVG
-20 AVVADAVLGM
+20 AVVADAVLGI
-30 VIDSGIT
+30 VIESGIT

-60 VAGGVANLAVHS
+60 VAGGVANLAVQS
-72 LLGTNSPSSAQ
+72 LIGSNSPSSAQ

-100 NVDPIPVIYG
+100 NVDPIPVIFG

-125 QIGGYGNEYLHLVL
+125 SSNEYLHLVL
-139 VLAEGPV
+139 VLSEGPV
-146 TSIDNVYLDEVL
+146 TAIDNVYLDDVL
-158 STDAKFAGL
+158 SSDAKFNGL
-167 LTITKHLG
+167 VTVTKHLG
-175 TLGEG
+175 TPGEA

-190 KWTSDC
+190 KWTSAC

-227 RTLYDP
+227 RTLFDP
-233 RIASGEVPVEQT
+233 RDGQT

-257 YLSNSLYGRGI
+257 YLSNTIYGRGI

-275 ASIAAAANAC
+275 TSIAAAANAC

-295 DIFTVSTATNTSRL
+295 DIFTVSTTTEV
-309 ALTFAQPIPID
+309 LTFSQPIPID

-336 LLAGTTYYAIKA
+336 LVAGTTYYAIKV

-353 QLATSVVNAFTGTAI
+353 QLATTLTNAFAGVAI
-368 DLTNMTSTGSGQHT
+368 DLTSAGSGQHT
-382 LAQVNYAAYA
+382 LTQVNYAAYA

-421 GGKYRLVLDVATTAT
+421 GGKYRLVLDVATTA
-436 IASSFGFTESN
+436 SSFGFTESN

-482 MLESTALR
+482 MVESTALR

-501 IDLPFTANT
+501 IDLPFTANS

-553 PGWNAKLF
+553 PGWSAKLF

-581 SASVYTQAVLS
+581 SVSVYTQAVLS

-611 AGLTLTSGT
+611 SGLTLASGT

-634 IRVGWTAPTEVYSQ
+634 IRVGWTAPTEVYAQ
-648 KGQVEVQTQA
+648 KGQVEIQSKA

-669 VAAELGTAW
+669 VAAELGVAW
-678 ISPVQDSASYNV
+678 VSPVQDGASYNV

-702 AWSQGAVQ
+702 AWSQGTVQ

-725 LDGKRLTWGPVTD
+725 LDGERLTWGPVTD

-761 LHTGLLAVSPWD
+761 LHTGLLSVSPWD

-815 ANYPLNSTPVLAID
+815 ASYTLNTTPVVAPD
-829 TSRMWG
+829 SSRMWS
-835 NDAAQ
+835 NDTAQ
-840 LWTNSTAVFLLPQYQ
+840 LWTNTTAVFLVPQYQ
-855 AIFWMGSVT
+855 AISWTGSVT
-864 FTDSGNLTIA
+864 FTESGSLTIA
-874 ASVSGYA
+874 ATISGYA
-881 WKLTWKKNSDV
+881 WKITWKKTTDV

-913 DVDQSNQQGQIGTV
+913 DVDQSNLQGLIGSV

-938 RLPDVVIASGGS
+938 RLPDVVIASGGT
-950 RLSIGTGWRNVVI
+950 RLAIGTGWRNVVI

-968 HSDGGSAITARV
+968 HSDGGSATTARV

>member
-12 SVVSEAAG
+12 SVVSEAVG
-20 AVVADAVLGM
+20 IVVADAVLGM
-30 VIDSGIT
+30 VIESGIT
-37 AAAADVLGASLA
+37 AVAADVLGASLA

-60 VAGGVANLAVHS
+60 VAGGVANLAVQS
-72 LLGTNSPSSAQ
+72 LIGSNSPSSAQ

-125 QIGGYGNEYLHLVL
+125 SSNEYLHLVL
-139 VLAEGPV
+139 VLSEGPV
-146 TSIDNVYLDEVL
+146 TAIDNVYLDDVL
-158 STDAKFAGL
+158 STDA
-167 LTITKHLG
+167 TVTKHLG
-175 TLGEG
+175 TPGEA

-190 KWTSDC
+190 KWTSAC

-233 RIASGEVPVEQT
+233 RDGQT

-257 YLSNSLYGRGI
+257 YLINTIYGRGI

-275 ASIAAAANAC
+275 TSIAAAANAC

-295 DIFTVSTATNTSRL
+295 DIFTVSTTTE
-309 ALTFAQPIPID
+309 ALTFSQPIPID

-327 SSTATLPSP
+327 SSTATVPSP
-336 LLAGTTYYAIKA
+336 LVAGTTYYAIKA

-353 QLATSVVNAFTGTAI
+353 QLAATLANAYAGVAI
-368 DLTNMTSTGSGQHT
+368 DLTSAGSGQHT

-421 GGKYRLVLDVATTAT
+421 GGKYRLVLDVATTA
-436 IASSFGFTESN
+436 SSFGFTESN

-482 MLESTALR
+482 MVESTALR

-501 IDLPFTANT
+501 IDLPFTANS

-553 PGWNAKLF
+553 PGWSAKLF

-581 SASVYTQAVLS
+581 SASVYTQAVLL

-611 AGLTLTSGT
+611 SGLTLASGT

-634 IRVGWTAPTEVYSQ
+634 IRVGWTAPTEVYAQ

-669 VAAELGTAW
+669 VAAELGVAW
-678 ISPVQDSASYNV
+678 VSPVQDGASYNV

-702 AWSQGAVQ
+702 AWSQGTVQ

-725 LDGKRLTWGPVTD
+725 LDGERLTWGPVSD

-815 ANYPLNSTPVLAID
+815 ASYTLNTTPVVAPD
-829 TSRMWG
+829 SSRMWS
-835 NDAAQ
+835 NDTAQ
-840 LWTNSTAVFLLPQYQ
+840 LWTNTTAVFLVPQYQ
-855 AIFWMGSVT
+855 AIFWTGSVT
-864 FTDSGNLTIA
+864 FTESGSLTIA
-874 ASVSGYA
+874 ATVSGYA
-881 WKLTWKKNSDV
+881 WKITWKKSSDV

-913 DVDQSNQQGQIGTV
+913 DVDQSNLQGLIGSV

-950 RLSIGTGWRNVVI
+950 RLSIGTGWRSVVI

-968 HSDGGSAITARV
+968 HSDGGSATTARV
-980 VDKSTSGPLIQCFNA
+980 VDKSITGPLIQCFNA

>member
-12 SVVSEAAG
+12 SVVSEAVG

-30 VIDSGIT
+30 VIESGIT

-60 VAGGVANLAVHS
+60 VAGGVANLAVQS
-72 LLGTNSPSSAQ
+72 LIGSNSPSSAQ

-125 QIGGYGNEYLHLVL
+125 SSNEYLHLVL
-139 VLAEGPV
+139 VLSEGPV
-146 TSIDNVYLDEVL
+146 TAIDNVYLDDVL
-158 STDAKFAGL
+158 SSDAKFNGL
-167 LTITKHLG
+167 VTVTKHLG
-175 TLGEG
+175 TPGEA

-190 KWTSDC
+190 KWTSAC

-227 RTLYDP
+227 RTLFDP
-233 RIASGEVPVEQT
+233 RDGQT

-257 YLSNSLYGRGI
+257 YLSNTIYGRGI

-275 ASIAAAANAC
+275 TSIAAAANAC

-295 DIFTVSTATNTSRL
+295 DIFTVSTTTE
-309 ALTFAQPIPID
+309 ALTFSQPIPID

-336 LLAGTTYYAIKA
+336 LVAGTTYYAIKV

-353 QLATSVVNAFTGTAI
+353 QLATTLANAFAGVAI
-368 DLTNMTSTGSGQHT
+368 DLTSAGSGQHT
-382 LAQVNYAAYA
+382 LTQVNYAAYA

-421 GGKYRLVLDVATTAT
+421 GGKYRLVLDVATTA
-436 IASSFGFTESN
+436 SSFGFTESN

-482 MLESTALR
+482 MVESTALR

-501 IDLPFTANT
+501 IDLPFTANS

-553 PGWNAKLF
+553 PGWSAKLF

-611 AGLTLTSGT
+611 SGLTLASGT

-634 IRVGWTAPTEVYSQ
+634 IRVGWTAPTEVYAQ
-648 KGQVEVQTQA
+648 KGQVEIQSKA

-669 VAAELGTAW
+669 VAAELGVAW
-678 ISPVQDSASYNV
+678 VSPVQDGASYNV

-702 AWSQGAVQ
+702 AWSQGTVQ

-725 LDGKRLTWGPVTD
+725 LDGERLTWGPVTD

-761 LHTGLLAVSPWD
+761 LHTGLLSVSPWD

-815 ANYPLNSTPVLAID
+815 ASYTLNTTPVVAPD
-829 TSRMWG
+829 SSRMWS
-835 NDAAQ
+835 NDTAQ
-840 LWTNSTAVFLLPQYQ
+840 LWTNTAAVFLVPQYQ
-855 AIFWMGSVT
+855 AISWTGSVT
-864 FTDSGNLTIA
+864 FTESGSLTIA
-874 ASVSGYA
+874 ATISGYA
-881 WKLTWKKNSDV
+881 WKITWKKTTDV

-913 DVDQSNQQGQIGTV
+913 DVDQSNLQGLIGSV

-938 RLPDVVIASGGS
+938 RLPDVVIASGGT
-950 RLSIGTGWRNVVI
+950 RLAIGTGWRNVVI

-968 HSDGGSAITARV
+968 HSDGGSATTARV

>member
-12 SVVSEAAG
+12 SVVSEAVG

-30 VIDSGIT
+30 VIESGIT

-60 VAGGVANLAVHS
+60 VAGGVANLAVQS
-72 LLGTNSPSSAQ
+72 LIGSNSPSSAQ

-100 NVDPIPVIYG
+100 NVDPIPVVYG

-125 QIGGYGNEYLHLVL
+125 SSNEYLHLVL
-139 VLAEGPV
+139 VLSEGPV
-146 TSIDNVYLDEVL
+146 TAIDNVYLDDVL
-158 STDAKFAGL
+158 STDAKFTGM
-167 LTITKHLG
+167 LTVTKHLG
-175 TLGEG
+175 TPGEA

-190 KWTSDC
+190 KWTSAC

-227 RTLYDP
+227 RTLFDP
-233 RIASGEVPVEQT
+233 RDGQT
-245 RYSNNP
+245 RYCNNP

-257 YLSNSLYGRGI
+257 YLSNTIYGRGI

-275 ASIAAAANAC
+275 TSISAAANAC

-295 DIFTVSTATNTSRL
+295 DIFTVSTTTE
-309 ALTFAQPIPID
+309 ALTFSQPIPID

-327 SSTATLPSP
+327 SSTATVPSP
-336 LLAGTTYYAIKA
+336 LVAGTTYYAIKV

-353 QLATSVVNAFTGTAI
+353 QLATTMANAFAGTAI
-368 DLTNMTSTGSGQHT
+368 DLTSAGSGQHT

-421 GGKYRLVLDVATTAT
+421 GGKYRLVLDVATTA
-436 IASSFGFTESN
+436 SGFGFNESN

-482 MLESTALR
+482 MIESTALR

-501 IDLPFTANT
+501 IDLPFTANS

-553 PGWNAKLF
+553 PGWSAKLF

-611 AGLTLTSGT
+611 SGLTLASGT

-634 IRVGWTAPTEVYSQ
+634 IRVGWTAPTEVYAQ
-648 KGQVEVQTQA
+648 KGQVEVQSKA

-669 VAAELGTAW
+669 VAAELGVAW
-678 ISPVQDSASYNV
+678 VSPVQDSASYNV

-702 AWSQGAVQ
+702 AWSQGTVQ

-725 LDGKRLTWGPVTD
+725 LDGERLTWGPVTD

-815 ANYPLNSTPVLAID
+815 ASYTLNTTPVVAPD
-829 TSRMWG
+829 SSRMWS
-835 NDAAQ
+835 NDTAQ
-840 LWTNSTAVFLLPQYQ
+840 LWTNTTAVFLVPQYQ
-855 AIFWMGSVT
+855 AIFWTGSVT
-864 FTDSGNLTIA
+864 FTESGSLTIA
-874 ASVSGYA
+874 ATVSGYA
-881 WKLTWKKNSDV
+881 WKITWKKSSDV

-913 DVDQSNQQGQIGTV
+913 DVDQSNLQGLIGSV

-968 HSDGGSAITARV
+968 HSDGGSATTARV

>member
-12 SVVSEAAG
+12 SVVSEAVG

-30 VIDSGIT
+30 VIESGIT

-60 VAGGVANLAVHS
+60 VAGGVANLAVQS
-72 LLGTNSPSSAQ
+72 LIGSNSPSSAQ

-125 QIGGYGNEYLHLVL
+125 SSNEYLHLVL
-139 VLAEGPV
+139 VLSEGPV
-146 TSIDNVYLDEVL
+146 TAIDNVYLDDVL
-158 STDAKFAGL
+158 STDAKFTGL
-167 LTITKHLG
+167 LTVTKHLG
-175 TLGEG
+175 TPGEA

-190 KWTSDC
+190 KWTSVC

-227 RTLYDP
+227 RTLFDP
-233 RIASGEVPVEQT
+233 RDGQT

-257 YLSNSLYGRGI
+257 YLSNTLYGRGI

-275 ASIAAAANAC
+275 TSIAAAANAC

-295 DIFTVSTATNTSRL
+295 DIFTVSTTTE

-327 SSTATLPSP
+327 SSTATVPSP
-336 LLAGTTYYAIKA
+336 LVAGTTYYAIKV

-353 QLATSVVNAFTGTAI
+353 QLATTLTNASAGTAI
-368 DLTNMTSTGSGQHT
+368 DLTSAGSGQHT

-421 GGKYRLVLDVATTAT
+421 GGKYRLVLDVATTA
-436 IASSFGFTESN
+436 SSFGFTESN

-482 MLESTALR
+482 MVESTALR

-501 IDLPFTANT
+501 IDLPFTANS

-553 PGWNAKLF
+553 PGWSAKLF

-611 AGLTLTSGT
+611 SGLTLASGT

-634 IRVGWTAPTEVYSQ
+634 IRVGWTAPTEVYAQ

-669 VAAELGTAW
+669 VAAELGVAW
-678 ISPVQDSASYNV
+678 VSPVQDGASYNV

-702 AWSQGAVQ
+702 AWSQGTVQ

-725 LDGKRLTWGPVTD
+725 LDGERLTWGPVSD

-815 ANYPLNSTPVLAID
+815 ASYTLNTTPVVAPD
-829 TSRMWG
+829 SSRMWS
-835 NDAAQ
+835 NDTAQ
-840 LWTNSTAVFLLPQYQ
+840 LWTNTTAVFLVPQYQ
-855 AIFWMGSVT
+855 AISWTGSVT
-864 FTDSGNLTIA
+864 FSESGSLTIA
-874 ASVSGYA
+874 ATVSGYA
-881 WKLTWKKNSDV
+881 WKITWKKSSDV

-913 DVDQSNQQGQIGTV
+913 DVDQSNLQGLIGSV

-950 RLSIGTGWRNVVI
+950 RLSIGTGWRSVVI

-968 HSDGGSAITARV
+968 HSDGGSATTARV

>member
-12 SVVSEAAG
+12 SVVSEAVG
-20 AVVADAVLGM
+20 IVVADAVLGM
-30 VIDSGIT
+30 VIESGIT
-37 AAAADVLGASLA
+37 AVAADVLGASLA

-60 VAGGVANLAVHS
+60 VAGGVANLAVQS
-72 LLGTNSPSSAQ
+72 LIGSNSPSSAQ

-125 QIGGYGNEYLHLVL
+125 SSNEYLHLVL
-139 VLAEGPV
+139 VLSEGPV
-146 TSIDNVYLDEVL
+146 TAIDNVYLDDVL
-158 STDAKFAGL
+158 STDAKFSGL
-167 LTITKHLG
+167 LTVTKHLG
-175 TLGEG
+175 TPGEA

-190 KWTSDC
+190 KWTSAC

-233 RIASGEVPVEQT
+233 RDGQT

-257 YLSNSLYGRGI
+257 YLINTIYGRGI

-275 ASIAAAANAC
+275 TSIAAAANAC

-295 DIFTVSTATNTSRL
+295 DIYTVSTATE
-309 ALTFAQPIPID
+309 ALTFSQPISID

-327 SSTATLPSP
+327 SSTATVPSP
-336 LLAGTTYYAIKA
+336 LVAGTTYYAIKV

-353 QLATSVVNAFTGTAI
+353 QLATTMANAFAGTAI
-368 DLTNMTSTGSGQHT
+368 DLTSAGAGQHT

-421 GGKYRLVLDVATTAT
+421 GGKYRLVLDVATTA
-436 IASSFGFTESN
+436 SSFGFTESN
-447 ITGSWVISQAGK
+447 ITGSWVISQGGK

-482 MLESTALR
+482 MVESTALR

-501 IDLPFTANT
+501 IDLPFTANS

-539 RCEVGDVVPITHST
+539 RCEVGDVVPITHTT
-553 PGWNAKLF
+553 PGWSAKLF

-611 AGLTLTSGT
+611 SGLTLASGT
-620 SELLR
+620 TELLR
-625 LADGSVISR
+625 LSDGSVISR
-634 IRVGWTAPTEVYSQ
+634 IRVGWTAPTEVYAQ

-669 VAAELGTAW
+669 VAAELGVAW
-678 ISPVQDSASYNV
+678 VSPVQDGASYNV

-702 AWSQGAVQ
+702 AWSQGTVQ

-725 LDGKRLTWGPVTD
+725 LDGERLTWGPVSD

-815 ANYPLNSTPVLAID
+815 ASYTLNTTPVVAPD
-829 TSRMWG
+829 SSRMWS
-835 NDAAQ
+835 NDTAQ
-840 LWTNSTAVFLLPQYQ
+840 LWTNTTAVFLVPQYQ
-855 AIFWMGSVT
+855 AISWTGSVT
-864 FTDSGNLTIA
+864 FSESGSLTIA
-874 ASVSGYA
+874 ATVSGYA
-881 WKLTWKKNSDV
+881 WKITWKKSSDV

-913 DVDQSNQQGQIGTV
+913 DVDQSNLQGLIGSV

-950 RLSIGTGWRNVVI
+950 RLSIGTGWRSVVI

-968 HSDGGSAITARV
+968 HSDGGSATTARV

>member
-12 SVVSEAAG
+12 SVVSEAVG

-30 VIDSGIT
+30 VIESGIT

-60 VAGGVANLAVHS
+60 VAGGVANLAVQS
-72 LLGTNSPSSAQ
+72 LIGSNSPSSAQ

-125 QIGGYGNEYLHLVL
+125 SSNEYLHLVL
-139 VLAEGPV
+139 VLSEGPV
-146 TSIDNVYLDEVL
+146 TAIDNVYLDDVL
-158 STDAKFAGL
+158 STDAKFTGL
-167 LTITKHLG
+167 LNVTKHLG
-175 TLGEG
+175 TPGEA

-233 RIASGEVPVEQT
+233 RDGQT

-251 ALVLRD
+251 ALVIRD
-257 YLSNSLYGRGI
+257 YLSNTIYGRGI
-268 ASSAIDD
+268 ATSAIDD
-275 ASIAAAANAC
+275 TSISAAANAC

-295 DIFTVSTATNTSRL
+295 DIFTVSTTTE
-309 ALTFAQPIPID
+309 ALTFSQPIPID

-327 SSTATLPSP
+327 SSTATVPSP
-336 LLAGTTYYAIKA
+336 LVAGTTYYAIKV

-353 QLATSVVNAFTGTAI
+353 QLATTMANAFAGTAI
-368 DLTNMTSTGSGQHT
+368 DLTSAGSGQHT

-421 GGKYRLVLDVATTAT
+421 GGKYRLVLDVATTA
-436 IASSFGFTESN
+436 SSFGFTESN

-482 MLESTALR
+482 MIESTALR

-501 IDLPFTANT
+501 IDLPFTANS

-539 RCEVGDVVPITHST
+539 RCEVGDVVPITHTT
-553 PGWNAKLF
+553 PGWSAKLF

-571 DEVYVVAREY
+571 DEVYVVAHEY

-611 AGLTLTSGT
+611 SGLTLASGT
-620 SELLR
+620 TELLR
-625 LADGSVISR
+625 LSDGSVISR
-634 IRVGWTAPTEVYSQ
+634 IRVGWTAPTEVYAQ

-669 VAAELGTAW
+669 VAAELGVAW
-678 ISPVQDSASYNV
+678 VSPVQDGASYNV

-702 AWSQGAVQ
+702 AWSQGTVQ

-725 LDGKRLTWGPVTD
+725 LDGERLTWGPVTD

-800 AIACNLGDAPVENVF
+800 TIACNLGDAPVENVF
-815 ANYPLNSTPVLAID
+815 ASYTLNTTPVVAPD
-829 TSRMWG
+829 SSRMWS
-835 NDAAQ
+835 NDTAQ
-840 LWTNSTAVFLLPQYQ
+840 LWTNTTAVFLVPQYQ
-855 AIFWMGSVT
+855 AIFWTGSVT
-864 FTDSGNLTIA
+864 FTESGSLTIA
-874 ASVSGYA
+874 ATVSGYA
-881 WKLTWKKNSDV
+881 WKITWKKSSDV

-913 DVDQSNQQGQIGTV
+913 DVDQSNLQGLIGSV

-938 RLPDVVIASGGS
+938 RLPDVQIATSGS

-968 HSDGGSAITARV
+968 HSDGGSATTARV

>member
-1 MAGIVIGAIVG
+1 
-12 SVVSEAAG
+12 
-20 AVVADAVLGM
+20 VVADAVLGM
-30 VIDSGIT
+30 VIESGIT
-37 AAAADVLGASLA
+37 AVAADVLGASLA

-60 VAGGVANLAVHS
+60 VAGGVANLAVQS
-72 LLGTNSPSSAQ
+72 LIGSNSPSSAQ

-125 QIGGYGNEYLHLVL
+125 SSNEYLHLVL
-139 VLAEGPV
+139 VLSEGPV
-146 TSIDNVYLDEVL
+146 TAIDNVYLDDVL
-158 STDAKFAGL
+158 SSEAKFTGL
-167 LTITKHLG
+167 LTVTKHLG
-175 TLGEG
+175 TPGEA

-190 KWTSDC
+190 KWTSAC

-233 RIASGEVPVEQT
+233 RNGQT

-257 YLSNSLYGRGI
+257 YLSNTIYGRGI
-268 ASSAIDD
+268 AISAIDD
-275 ASIAAAANAC
+275 TSIAAAANAC

-295 DIFTVSTATNTSRL
+295 DIFTVSTTTE
-309 ALTFAQPIPID
+309 ALTFSQPIPID

-327 SSTATLPSP
+327 SSTATVPSP
-336 LLAGTTYYAIKA
+336 LVSGTTYYAIKA

-353 QLATSVVNAFTGTAI
+353 QLATTLANAYAGVAI
-368 DLTNMTSTGSGQHT
+368 DLTSAGSGQHT

-421 GGKYRLVLDVATTAT
+421 GGKYRLVLDVATTA
-436 IASSFGFTESN
+436 SSFGFTESN

-482 MLESTALR
+482 MIESTALR

-501 IDLPFTANT
+501 IDLPFTANS

-553 PGWNAKLF
+553 PGWSAKLF

-611 AGLTLTSGT
+611 SGLTLASGT

-634 IRVGWTAPTEVYSQ
+634 IRVGWTAPTEVYAQ

-669 VAAELGTAW
+669 VAAELGVAW
-678 ISPVQDSASYNV
+678 VSPVQDGASYNV

-702 AWSQGAVQ
+702 AWSQGTVQ

-725 LDGKRLTWGPVTD
+725 LDGERLTWGPVTD

-815 ANYPLNSTPVLAID
+815 ASYTLNTTPVVAPD
-829 TSRMWG
+829 SSRMWS
-835 NDAAQ
+835 NDTAQ
-840 LWTNSTAVFLLPQYQ
+840 LWTNTTAVFLVPQYQ
-855 AIFWMGSVT
+855 AIFWTGSVT
-864 FTDSGNLTIA
+864 FTESGSLTIA
-874 ASVSGYA
+874 ATVSGYA
-881 WKLTWKKNSDV
+881 WKITWKKSSDV

-913 DVDQSNQQGQIGTV
+913 DVDQSNLQGLIGSV

-950 RLSIGTGWRNVVI
+950 RLSIGTGWRSVVI

-968 HSDGGSAITARV
+968 HSDGGSATTARV

>member
-12 SVVSEAAG
+12 SVVSEAVG
-20 AVVADAVLGM
+20 IVVADAVLGM
-30 VIDSGIT
+30 VIESGIT
-37 AAAADVLGASLA
+37 AVAADVLGASLA

-60 VAGGVANLAVHS
+60 VAGGVANLAVQS
-72 LLGTNSPSSAQ
+72 LIGSNSPSSAQ

-125 QIGGYGNEYLHLVL
+125 SSNEYLHLVL
-139 VLAEGPV
+139 VLSEGPV
-146 TSIDNVYLDEVL
+146 TAIDNVYLDDVL
-158 STDAKFAGL
+158 SSDGKFNGL
-167 LTITKHLG
+167 VTVTKHLG
-175 TLGEG
+175 TPGEA

-190 KWTSDC
+190 KWTSAC

-233 RIASGEVPVEQT
+233 RDGQT

-257 YLSNSLYGRGI
+257 YLINTIYGRGI

-275 ASIAAAANAC
+275 TSIAAAANAC

-295 DIFTVSTATNTSRL
+295 DIFTVSTTTE

-327 SSTATLPSP
+327 SSTATVPSP
-336 LLAGTTYYAIKA
+336 LVAGTTYYAIKA

-353 QLATSVVNAFTGTAI
+353 QLATTLANAYAGVAI
-368 DLTNMTSTGSGQHT
+368 DLTSAGSGQHT

-421 GGKYRLVLDVATTAT
+421 GGKYRLVLDVATTA
-436 IASSFGFTESN
+436 SSFGFTESN

-482 MLESTALR
+482 MVESTALR

-501 IDLPFTANT
+501 IDLPFTANS

-553 PGWNAKLF
+553 PGWSAKLF

-611 AGLTLTSGT
+611 SGLTLASGT

-634 IRVGWTAPTEVYSQ
+634 IRVGWTAPTEVYAQ

-669 VAAELGTAW
+669 VAAELGVAW
-678 ISPVQDSASYNV
+678 VSPVQDGASYNV

-702 AWSQGAVQ
+702 AWSQGTVQ

-725 LDGKRLTWGPVTD
+725 LDGERLTWGSVSD

-815 ANYPLNSTPVLAID
+815 ASYTLNTTPVLAPD
-829 TSRMWG
+829 SSRMWS
-835 NDAAQ
+835 NDSAQ
-840 LWTNSTAVFLLPQYQ
+840 LWTNTTAVFLVPQYQ
-855 AIFWMGSVT
+855 AIFWTGSVT
-864 FTDSGNLTIA
+864 FTESGSLTIA
-874 ASVSGYA
+874 ATVSGYA
-881 WKLTWKKNSDV
+881 WKITWKKSSDV

-913 DVDQSNQQGQIGTV
+913 DVDQSNLQGLIGSV

-950 RLSIGTGWRNVVI
+950 RLSIGTGWRSVVI

-968 HSDGGSAITARV
+968 HSDGGSATTARV

>member
-12 SVVSEAAG
+12 SVVSEAVG
-20 AVVADAVLGM
+20 IVVADAVLGM
-30 VIDSGIT
+30 VIESGIT
-37 AAAADVLGASLA
+37 AVAADVLGASLA

-60 VAGGVANLAVHS
+60 VAGGVANLAVQS
-72 LLGTNSPSSAQ
+72 LIGSNSPSSAQ

-125 QIGGYGNEYLHLVL
+125 SSNEYLHLVL
-139 VLAEGPV
+139 VLSEGPV
-146 TSIDNVYLDEVL
+146 TAIDNVYLDDVL
-158 STDAKFAGL
+158 STDAKFTGL
-167 LTITKHLG
+167 LTVTKHLG
-175 TLGEG
+175 TPGEA

-190 KWTSDC
+190 KWTSAC

-233 RIASGEVPVEQT
+233 RNGQT

-257 YLSNSLYGRGI
+257 YLINTIYGRGI

-275 ASIAAAANAC
+275 TSIAAAANAC

-295 DIFTVSTATNTSRL
+295 DIFTVSTTTE
-309 ALTFAQPIPID
+309 ALTFSQPIPID

-327 SSTATLPSP
+327 SSTATVPSP
-336 LLAGTTYYAIKA
+336 LVAGTTYYAIKA

-353 QLATSVVNAFTGTAI
+353 QLAATLANAYAGVAI
-368 DLTNMTSTGSGQHT
+368 DLTSAGSGQHT

-421 GGKYRLVLDVATTAT
+421 GGKYRLVLDVATTA
-436 IASSFGFTESN
+436 SSFGFTESN

-482 MLESTALR
+482 MVESTALR

-501 IDLPFTANT
+501 IDLPFTANS

-539 RCEVGDVVPITHST
+539 RCEVGDVVPITHTT
-553 PGWNAKLF
+553 PGWSAKLF

-611 AGLTLTSGT
+611 SGLTLASGT
-620 SELLR
+620 TELLR
-625 LADGSVISR
+625 LSDGSVISR
-634 IRVGWTAPTEVYSQ
+634 IRVGWTAPTEVYAQ

-669 VAAELGTAW
+669 VAAELGVAW
-678 ISPVQDSASYNV
+678 VSPVQDGASYNV

-702 AWSQGAVQ
+702 AWSQGTVQ

-725 LDGKRLTWGPVTD
+725 LDGERLTWGPVSD

-815 ANYPLNSTPVLAID
+815 ASYTLNTTPVVAPD
-829 TSRMWG
+829 SSRMWS
-835 NDAAQ
+835 NDTAQ
-840 LWTNSTAVFLLPQYQ
+840 LWTNTTAVFLVPQYQ
-855 AIFWMGSVT
+855 AIFWTGSVT
-864 FTDSGNLTIA
+864 FTESGSLTIA
-874 ASVSGYA
+874 ATVSGYA
-881 WKLTWKKNSDV
+881 WKITWKKSSDV

-913 DVDQSNQQGQIGTV
+913 DVDQSNLQGLIGSV

-950 RLSIGTGWRNVVI
+950 RLSIGTGWRSVVI

-968 HSDGGSAITARV
+968 HSDGGSATTARV

>member
-12 SVVSEAAG
+12 SVVSEAVG

-30 VIDSGIT
+30 VIESGIT

-60 VAGGVANLAVHS
+60 VAGGVANLAVQS
-72 LLGTNSPSSAQ
+72 MIGSNSPSSAQ

-125 QIGGYGNEYLHLVL
+125 SSNEYLHLVL
-139 VLAEGPV
+139 VLSEGPV
-146 TSIDNVYLDEVL
+146 TAIDNVYLDDVL
-158 STDAKFAGL
+158 STDAKFTGL
-167 LTITKHLG
+167 LTVTKHLG
-175 TLGEG
+175 TPGEG

-190 KWTSDC
+190 KWTSAC

-227 RTLYDP
+227 RTLHDP
-233 RIASGEVPVEQT
+233 RDGQT

-251 ALVLRD
+251 ALVIRD
-257 YLSNSLYGRGI
+257 YLSNTIYGRGI
-268 ASSAIDD
+268 ATSAIDD
-275 ASIAAAANAC
+275 TSISAAANAC
-285 DVRITAPSFS
+285 DIRITAPSFS
-295 DIFTVSTATNTSRL
+295 DIFTVSTTTE

-327 SSTATLPSP
+327 SSTATVPSP
-336 LLAGTTYYAIKA
+336 LVAGTTYYAIKV

-353 QLATSVVNAFTGTAI
+353 QLATTLANAFAGTAI
-368 DLTNMTSTGSGQHT
+368 DLTSAGSGQHT

-421 GGKYRLVLDVATTAT
+421 GGKYRLVLDVATTA
-436 IASSFGFTESN
+436 SSFGFTESN

-482 MLESTALR
+482 MVESTALR

-501 IDLPFTANT
+501 IDLPFTANS

-539 RCEVGDVVPITHST
+539 RCEVGDVVPITHTT
-553 PGWNAKLF
+553 PGWSAKLF

-581 SASVYTQAVLS
+581 STSVYTQAVLS

-611 AGLTLTSGT
+611 LGLTLASGT

-634 IRVGWTAPTEVYSQ
+634 IRVGWTAPTEVYAQ

-669 VAAELGTAW
+669 VAAELGVAW
-678 ISPVQDSASYNV
+678 VSPVQDSASYNV

-702 AWSQGAVQ
+702 AWSQGTVQ

-725 LDGKRLTWGPVTD
+725 LDGERLTWGPVTD

-815 ANYPLNSTPVLAID
+815 ASYTLNTTPVVAPD
-829 TSRMWG
+829 SSRMWS
-835 NDAAQ
+835 NDTAQ
-840 LWTNSTAVFLLPQYQ
+840 LWTKTTAVFLVPQYQ
-855 AIFWMGSVT
+855 AISWTGSVT
-864 FTDSGNLTIA
+864 FTESGSLTIA
-874 ASVSGYA
+874 ATISGYA
-881 WKLTWKKNSDV
+881 WKITWKKTTDV

-904 AGTTYQFRI
+904 AGITYQFRI
-913 DVDQSNQQGQIGTV
+913 DVDQSNLQGLIGSV

-938 RLPDVVIASGGS
+938 RLPDVVIASGGT
-950 RLSIGTGWRNVVI
+950 RLAIGTGWRNVVI

-968 HSDGGSAITARV
+968 HSDGGSATTARV

>member
-12 SVVSEAAG
+12 SVVSEAVG
-20 AVVADAVLGM
+20 IVVADAVLGM
-30 VIDSGIT
+30 VIESGIT
-37 AAAADVLGASLA
+37 AVAADVLGASLA

-60 VAGGVANLAVHS
+60 VAGGVANLAVQS
-72 LLGTNSPSSAQ
+72 LIGSNSPSSAQ

-125 QIGGYGNEYLHLVL
+125 SSNEYLHLVL
-139 VLAEGPV
+139 VLSEGPV
-146 TSIDNVYLDEVL
+146 TAIDNVYLDDVL
-158 STDAKFAGL
+158 STDAKFTGL
-167 LTITKHLG
+167 LTVTKHLG
-175 TLGEG
+175 TPGEA

-190 KWTSDC
+190 KWTSAC

-233 RIASGEVPVEQT
+233 RDGQT

-257 YLSNSLYGRGI
+257 YLINTIYGRGI

-275 ASIAAAANAC
+275 TSIAAAANAC

-295 DIFTVSTATNTSRL
+295 DIFTVSTTTE
-309 ALTFAQPIPID
+309 ALTFSQPIPID

-327 SSTATLPSP
+327 SSTATVPSP
-336 LLAGTTYYAIKA
+336 LVAGTTYYAIKA

-353 QLATSVVNAFTGTAI
+353 QLATTLANAYAGVAI
-368 DLTNMTSTGSGQHT
+368 DLTSAGSGQHT

-421 GGKYRLVLDVATTAT
+421 GGKYRLVLDVATTA
-436 IASSFGFTESN
+436 SSFGFTESN

-482 MLESTALR
+482 MVESTALR

-501 IDLPFTANT
+501 IDLPFTANS

-553 PGWNAKLF
+553 PGWSAKLF

-581 SASVYTQAVLS
+581 SASVYTQAVLL

-611 AGLTLTSGT
+611 SGLTLASGT

-634 IRVGWTAPTEVYSQ
+634 IRVGWTAPTEVYAQ

-669 VAAELGTAW
+669 VAAELGVAW
-678 ISPVQDSASYNV
+678 VSPVQDGASYNV

-702 AWSQGAVQ
+702 AWSQGTVQ

-725 LDGKRLTWGPVTD
+725 LDGERLTWGPVSD

-815 ANYPLNSTPVLAID
+815 ASYTLNTTPVVAPD
-829 TSRMWG
+829 SSRMWS
-835 NDAAQ
+835 NDTAQ
-840 LWTNSTAVFLLPQYQ
+840 LWTNTTAVFLVPQYQ
-855 AIFWMGSVT
+855 AIFWTGSVT
-864 FTDSGNLTIA
+864 FTESGSLTIA
-874 ASVSGYA
+874 ATVSGYA
-881 WKLTWKKNSDV
+881 WKITWKKSSDV

-913 DVDQSNQQGQIGTV
+913 DVDQSNLQGLIGSV

-950 RLSIGTGWRNVVI
+950 RLSIGTGWRSVVI

-968 HSDGGSAITARV
+968 HSDGGSATTARV
-980 VDKSTSGPLIQCFNA
+980 VDKSITGPLIQCFNA

>member
-12 SVVSEAAG
+12 SVVSEAVG

-30 VIDSGIT
+30 VIESGIT

-60 VAGGVANLAVHS
+60 VAGGVANLAVQS
-72 LLGTNSPSSAQ
+72 LIGSNSPSSAQ

-125 QIGGYGNEYLHLVL
+125 SSNEYLHLVL
-139 VLAEGPV
+139 VLSEGPV
-146 TSIDNVYLDEVL
+146 TAIDNVYLDDVL
-158 STDAKFAGL
+158 SMDAKFTGL
-167 LTITKHLG
+167 LTVTKHLG
-175 TLGEG
+175 TPGEP
-180 ADAALTADVP
+180 ADATLTADVP
-190 KWTSDC
+190 KWTSAC

-233 RIASGEVPVEQT
+233 RDGQT

-257 YLSNSLYGRGI
+257 YLSNTIYGRGI
-268 ASSAIDD
+268 SSSAIDD
-275 ASIAAAANAC
+275 TSIAAAANAC

-295 DIFTVSTATNTSRL
+295 DIFTVSTTTE

-327 SSTATLPSP
+327 SSTATVPSP
-336 LLAGTTYYAIKA
+336 LVAGTTYYAIKV

-353 QLATSVVNAFTGTAI
+353 QLATTLANAYAGVAI
-368 DLTNMTSTGSGQHT
+368 DLTSAGSGQHT

-421 GGKYRLVLDVATTAT
+421 GGKYRLVLDVATTA
-436 IASSFGFTESN
+436 SSFGFTESN

-482 MLESTALR
+482 MVESTALR

-501 IDLPFTANT
+501 IDLPFTANS

-539 RCEVGDVVPITHST
+539 RCEVGDVVPITHTT
-553 PGWNAKLF
+553 PGWSAKLF

-611 AGLTLTSGT
+611 SGLTLASGT

-634 IRVGWTAPTEVYSQ
+634 IRVGWTAPTEVYAQ

-669 VAAELGTAW
+669 VAAELGVAW
-678 ISPVQDSASYNV
+678 VSPVQDSASYNV

-702 AWSQGAVQ
+702 AWSQGTVQ

-725 LDGKRLTWGPVTD
+725 LDGERLTWGPVTD

-815 ANYPLNSTPVLAID
+815 ASYTLNTTSVVAPD
-829 TSRMWG
+829 SSRMWS
-835 NDAAQ
+835 NDTAQ
-840 LWTNSTAVFLLPQYQ
+840 LWTNTTAVFLVPQYL
-855 AIFWMGSVT
+855 AIFWTGSVT
-864 FTDSGNLTIA
+864 FTESGSLTIA
-874 ASVSGYA
+874 ATVSGYA
-881 WKLTWKKNSDV
+881 WKITWKKSSDV

-913 DVDQSNQQGQIGTV
+913 DVDQSNLQGLIGSV

-938 RLPDVVIASGGS
+938 RLPDVQIATGGS

-968 HSDGGSAITARV
+968 HSDGGSATTARV